1 MPRDAMAEWLAKRN
15 AEKAAQRATPE
26 HGAVRQA
33 QIKVD
38 QILEQAKKTVTELPG
53 VKAGKT
59 AKSSTPVRQEEGRDA
74 MAEWLAARKES
85 KVQQIAEQGMYT
97 VRNAKTLGVAVANT
111 RAEYQ
116 KAHKKAARH
125 VAVNTT
131 APLAMAEAARYQAKF
146 LSGRSV
152 DKVQREY
159 DTTRER
165 AEEYRQKALRLR
177 ETGDAQREASSTAAI
192 GKDREDETRF
202 GSSLTRSA
210 DQWDKLAQEESS
222 KALELARELG
232 YAKVYQ
238 VQELE
243 ENAAMDP
250 QFAQKAQARQDILA
264 LGAEESRA
272 SQSKANVIYGE
283 INGSEYYVTE
293 DPATE
298 KMTET
303 ERRTFTYLYNTKGA
317 AAAEEYYNMLNDTL
331 ELRRGEDIAAG
342 MGGTAKKTLFSLG
355 MGVRRFGRGIEQL
368 FNDEQL
374 PLYGEDYA
382 ENIINASASHGERIL
397 YSAAN
402 SIGNMLPMVA
412 ISAATQGIGG
422 AVGLSA
428 EAAQA
433 AGKAAGVASMFA
445 GAKGNAY
452 TEAMQQGMTKAQAST
467 YSTLVGA
474 SEAGLEYLIGGIS
487 QFSMGSGI
495 GDFVQEAISGLGR
508 GYARVA
514 FRFAGSLIGGSID
527 EIIEEN
533 TQNYLEP
540 LFINYVTGKEAEM
553 PGWDEFIETT
563 LSTLI
568 TTGVMESRNSFVE
581 AKQNIAFTPF
591 EAQLEWVSAA
601 KNVFAEGTDV
611 AEFADVLES
620 RLQAGDPMSY
630 KEFREGIRAL
640 GVDEKTMDRIAKG
653 KLTVDEVLTS
663 AENGDKISLKEWQA
677 EQNSTAQQEQ
687 SQTQRAETVQTEND
701 NIETAM
707 TAAEQ
712 EADRLIAEWNRGENS
727 SYELGQ
733 QAQRVMQQLE
743 EEVREGTA
751 TDPGSYINRQ
761 LQLQE
766 IVRSAPEASTAQ
778 QATQNTTER
787 IDNNGRTEIL
797 NDSEERNAGL
807 GAGEQAG
814 AVAEGAGGPVAGGA
828 GTQTQNGRADLSGG
842 REAVSAREI
851 GVKGGTAEKNIHV
864 VIPAEIDTTQAADAA
879 IVEKMNRIVTEA
891 AAKGQDV
898 TFVSGALTVESGGR
912 TVRVEGVRQTGDN
925 GRTQIFLQVDGRRD
939 MERIYRHEDFHD
951 AVEAQPGLL
960 QRLAD
965 RLMQE
970 YGREEMLR
978 MAIDYAEAYDGIYG
992 EFTEDMTEEQENELA
1007 IRYMEEVFA
1016 DAYAGIRRGQRR
1028 IRSAQKTLEASGEIE
1043 TLRARGQTAQNA
1055 QEEQSGKLSIADGLL
1070 DKLRR
1075 VAENRYRG
1083 ADEIYIGETSDF
1095 LTREIGV
1102 DAAKVTMPASKAYA
1116 AMVTAEQAKVDNRYD
1131 KNINYHGLGAEGML
1145 EILEKSENPVAAFVS
1160 KPGEKGSRLNRLVL
1174 VTDQEINGGN
1184 AVVVEEIEAQGRLK
1198 GKKLKVNK
1206 VITAYERERAAQDV
1220 QDAQIDGRLL
1230 YLDKKRSQSL
1240 NAGRPGSNSPVA
1252 MQSSDFQTNIQNF
1265 LADVKWE
1272 SGEYDKKVSGS
1283 GPVESDIAAA
1293 FRKSLEKKTSFS
1305 VSGDQNGQDGRGKQR
1320 FSLSEPVERAGN
1332 LIAEHNLTQE
1342 KLEKALE
1349 IGAFPSPSIAIVQAE
1364 QGHTNYGD
1372 YSVVFPASTI
1382 DPEADSRNR
1391 VYGADAWTPTSS
1403 NATVEYRVDAD
1414 AKRAFERSIRDLS
1427 GQVADGIFRGDST
1440 LGKAGIEEE
1449 TTKTSR
1455 EIAEQIAQY
1464 PEVKAAYLADK
1475 GENISPVYKDREY
1488 DNIGNAALQR
1498 YTDNVGA
1505 QDLAWIIAQM
1515 DMGDAQSVAQAE
1527 LQRVRQAI
1535 GEEYAERFARI
1546 LDRRPERKA
1555 ERVSEYAE
1563 NKMYSSMRAEDFI
1576 RHAWEMVQDG
1586 GRNSG
1591 EADKMAMQ
1599 DELDRKAPV
1608 QDVAAWAEKRL
1619 QDVIG
1624 EGGIYNNEDRYTSRG
1639 DRRSFDQTHWEL
1651 NAENLVRAMAQA
1663 EERGANIMWYDAG
1676 GLLAAA
1682 TPEYRSI
1689 SEIHADEGRLQT
1701 LEQEAYEGKVM
1712 KLQQSLDNVV
1722 ERILQETKHKAYG
1735 YQDESQLITEALI
1748 KTAQGGDS
1756 LQSIREGMAAEEYD
1770 IDRAT
1775 AMRVQELFQQAKEIP
1790 TSYFEAKPQRVV
1802 SFDEAVALLA
1812 PESAP
1817 ASLMARAEDAGLRV
1831 IRYTD
1836 DADRIRV
1843 ANELPG
1849 VKFSVQ
1855 EEQDAGESQ
1864 KQDTQKDLG
1873 EMNRQVQGAEA
1884 AMRSDALKAQ
1894 ADAELQEYLKKG
1906 KSELAQSISKMS
1918 DAALKKQTERV
1929 KQAMTAESEGLRI
1942 NEAAEAVTEGVQKYA
1957 ESRNQRLGDML
1968 QMIKAE
1974 QNKRA
1979 AEKREA
1985 EKQRRAEARKTPEA
1999 KLQRQI
2005 DKLQKQID
2013 IERAALRQAKQ
2024 GGTLTSEMAEQSE
2037 ERITGLRQEILD
2049 YKNELQEKKTAA
2061 REEKKRQQDQAA
2073 KEAILKEKPR
2083 QATRD
2088 LTNALIESFN
2098 VPEANR
2104 TQATIQI
2111 RELAEQAYQE
2121 GQKGPITNE
2130 LRNKMLDTLIELGTE
2145 REMLDNRESEISQRL
2160 REKWIQVPDEVRT
2173 AFGEEWADIKESA
2186 YDSGIYFTYKDGY
2199 RSIQSWTAEL
2209 QKEFG
2214 QMFDTTRSPQQ
2225 QLRDIVNLASEG
2237 YGKQMTIGDMLRQ
2250 NADDYSW
2257 SMREKVEE
2265 LGKVLDDQLQRFGEK
2280 ANIEVKL
2287 AARSAKS
2294 LQAQQQYFENRLR
2307 SRTEQ
2312 QMESLAREKLL
2323 KSAKQLRRM
2332 ANKSSAEQRAAIQK
2346 VIGNIDLVAR
2356 SITPDGIENLQE
2368 LALSYRQAMEAMGE
2382 NFIRDKDVEDRLA
2395 RLGKKRIAEMDD
2407 MDEVRQLAQ
2416 DITAVA
2422 TQIRNQNQMLATV
2435 RRETVSE
2442 MAENVRKEVKAAKG
2456 SNAGK
2461 ARDFVLMQTDAKRFF
2476 LELGGWKE
2484 DGATA
2489 ELLHGLERGEEKRRL
2504 YEMRAQG
2511 LFNGFLA
2518 DNANKKWFESAT
2530 GKDAQ
2535 WITVDTPRGAS
2546 VIKDGT
2552 ASAISELTMT
2562 PMMRVSLIMHSKNED
2577 NLRHIAEGGMRVPNR
2592 ALYKKGNISEAYARG
2607 DVVTL
2612 TPQAVR
2618 DIVRGATAQEI
2629 QFAAILSK
2637 YFDGQAK
2644 NAINEVSM
2652 VMDGYEKAMVKNYFP
2667 IESDRA
2673 FTVQDNDQV
2682 RNDISLTG
2690 LGFLKQRTGKGANPV
2705 LLQDASQTFQ
2715 RSVESVSKYYGL
2727 ALPIRDLNAIMNS
2740 TYYENAGKVRLSQTD
2755 KLLGRDR
2762 SKEGGG
2768 AIRTQSA
2775 ESVRNV
2781 IAGKWG
2787 KSSINYIEKLVGDL
2801 QRSGKDMDA
2810 FSGFFGWLR
2819 GQYASAVIS
2828 FNPSS
2833 MLKQW
2838 GSYATAMAYLSPG
2851 DLAAGL
2857 LRGMKGK
2864 VSTDTLGQYSSVYWY
2879 RNQGNATQELHDLT
2893 TNEALVTKLPLGYNW
2908 AQAMDSFITR
2918 RLMLACER
2926 NVSRT
2931 TGLTPGTSEEINSGT
2946 DAYWTKVATL
2956 FNKVVLDT
2964 QSNSSI
2970 LERAAVA
2977 RANPNNISR
2986 FMTMFR
2992 ADAFQSFNLLREGQG
3007 KYQSAREAYLQNKT
3021 AENRRA
3027 MIAARKQLARSG
3039 AAVIA
3044 SQFVSASISVM
3055 INALRRRDEL
3065 WDEDGLNW
3073 GEVMKQLG
3081 LGMVEGLAGIS
3092 IAGEELVGLVE
3103 SIAFDETWYG
3113 PDVNALQLLTDTAE
3127 SAISAAKILKN
3138 GKWELAPGAL
3148 KDLALEAS
3156 TVMGLPLKNVEK
3168 YVQVLPRWVA
3178 PELMAEYDNIWDEVD
3193 RNALSKSSVL
3203 DIKADIGVLLDNRTD
3218 DMSDED
3224 KEELTRLYLAGGTGA
3239 LPAAVPNSVKY
3250 NNDSGEE
3257 VTVQLDYSQKQTYK
3271 KEWSKIVSGAIGA
3284 LLKSDLYNEADDK
3297 TKTKMLNN
3305 LYTYANGLS
3314 AEKVVPEKAA
3324 DGWIDDARTISGE
3337 GVKIADYI
3345 QWHTMLSE
3353 MDSDDA
3359 SGTGRTG
3366 LKNARAMELANEKG
3380 WTWAVPSGA
3389 PDELKWMEDDTEQTL
3404 QLTDA
3409 QKKQYRKTWTGIVY
3423 GSVGDLMQ
3431 SDEYQSGSEKERGAL
3446 IQKLTSYASALA
3458 AYEIEPK
3465 KEPDTWILGGQ
3476 QAVKDGVPLD
3486 EYIVFRALYSELDSI
3501 NEDGDEESGLKNK
3514 RTLDLIE
3521 SMGWSDQA
3529 EQSAY
3534 INTVASESKAAEAE
3548 ALQKAGM
3555 TWEQANDVLAVP
3567 GTGVAKKVAVTATN
3581 ASEAA
3586 KAKVL
3591 ASYDKSEKQK
3601 TAKLVMTGLKYG
3613 IPMRRYTDVLQNAD
3627 ADGSGGVSQE
3637 EAGKYIATLGLSVQ
3651 EAAYLWQMVTNG
3663 KEGKKNPFSSYFGS
3677 EFYSAAGAFD

>member
-1 MPRDAMAEWLAKRN
+1 MARIIGKEYLARQKRAEEAKKKGEKRQADIIVERADQQIDN
-15 AEKAAQRATPE
+15 IINKANQTIGQYVPGAALRRLENGTQGGYPQREETRRVIGKEYLARVRAETVEKAKA
-26 HGAVRQA
+26 
-33 QIKVD
+33 
-38 QILEQAKKTVTELPG
+38 
-53 VKAGKT
+53 KAGQINST
-59 AKSSTPVRQEEGRDA
+59 AVKSAYKQVRKDA
-74 MAEWLAARKES
+74 RGKAE
-85 KVQQIAEQGMYT
+85 
-97 VRNAKTLGVAVANT
+97 
-111 RAEYQ
+111 
-116 KAHKKAARH
+116 RH

-131 APLAMAEAARYQAKF
+131 APLDFAEAGRYRAKF

-165 AEEYRQKALRLR
+165 AEEYRQKALHLR
-177 ETGDAQREASSTAAI
+177 ETGDAQREASSTTAT

-202 GSSLTRSA
+202 GSYLTRSA

-238 VQELE
+238 VQKTERDIVSKPDFAEKSKIDPAKLR
-243 ENAAMDP
+243 AA
-250 QFAQKAQARQDILA
+250 K
-264 LGAEESRA
+264 ETESRA
-272 SQSKANVIYGE
+272 AVLYAGFAGSGSQ
-283 INGSEYYVTE
+283 VTK
-293 DPATE
+293 DPAAE
-298 KMTET
+298 LMTDD
-303 ERRTFTYLYNTKGA
+303 ERKTFVYLYNTQGEK
-317 AAAEEYYNMLNDTL
+317 AAEQYYDMLFDTL
-331 ELRRGEDIAAG
+331 ELRRGTEMAAG
-342 MGGTAKKTLFSLG
+342 LDNTFERTMFSLSQ
-355 MGVRRFGRGIEQL
+355 GVRRFGRGIEQL
-368 FNDEQL
+368 FTDEQL

-382 ENIINASASHGERIL
+382 ENIINAGASHGERIL

-487 QFSMGSGI
+487 RFSMGSGI

-568 TTGVMESRNSFVE
+568 TTGVMESRGSFAE
-581 AKQNIAFTPF
+581 AKRNIAFTPF

-640 GVDEKTMDRIAKG
+640 GVDEKTMGRIAKG

-663 AENGDKISLKEWQA
+663 TENGDKISLKEWQA
-677 EQNSTAQQEQ
+677 GQNSTAQQGQ
-687 SQTQRAETVQTEND
+687 SQTQRAETVQAENNNVED
-701 NIETAM
+701 AM

-727 SYELGQ
+727 TYELGQ
-733 QAQRVMQQLE
+733 QAQLVMQQLE

-751 TDPGSYINRQ
+751 TDPGSYMNRQ
-761 LQLQE
+761 IQLQE

-778 QATQNTTER
+778 QAAQNTTEG
-787 IDNNGRTEIL
+787 IDNNGRTEIF
-797 NDSEERNAGL
+797 DDGAQRDAGL
-807 GAGEQAG
+807 GTGEQAG

-828 GTQTQNGRADLSGG
+828 GTQTQNGRADISGG

-864 VIPAEIDTTQAADAA
+864 VIPSEIDTARAEDAA
-879 IVEKMNRIVTEA
+879 LVEKMNRIVVEA

-898 TFVSGALTVESGGR
+898 TFVSGAITVESGDR

-925 GRTQIFLQVDGRRD
+925 GRTQIYLQVDGRRD

-1007 IRYMEEVFA
+1007 VRYMEEAFA

-1028 IRSAQKTLEASGEIE
+1028 IRSAQKTLENSGEIE
-1043 TLRARGQTAQNA
+1043 TLRTRGQTAQNV
-1055 QEEQSGKLSIADGLL
+1055 QEEQNGKLSIADGLL

-1116 AMVTAEQAKVDNRYD
+1116 AMVTEERAKMDDRYN
-1131 KNINYHGLGAEGML
+1131 KNTNYHGLGADGLL

-1160 KPGEKGSRLNRLVL
+1160 KPGEKRSRRNRLVL
-1174 VTDQEINGGN
+1174 VTDKEINGGT
-1184 AVVVEEIEAQGRLK
+1184 AVVVEEIETR
-1198 GKKLKVNK
+1198 GKYKNKLLDVNK
-1206 VITAYERERAAQDV
+1206 VITAYERDKVANDIETAA
-1220 QDAQIDGRLL
+1220 ATGKLL
-1230 YLDKKRSQSL
+1230 FLDKKRSQSL
-1240 NAGRPGSNSPVA
+1240 NAGNQGSNSQGT

-1293 FRKSLEKKTSFS
+1293 FRKALEKKTSFS
-1305 VSGDQNGQDGRGKQR
+1305 VSD
-1320 FSLSEPVERAGN
+1320 
-1332 LIAEHNLTQE
+1332 
-1342 KLEKALE
+1342 
-1349 IGAFPSPSIAIVQAE
+1349 
-1364 QGHTNYGD
+1364 
-1372 YSVVFPASTI
+1372 
-1382 DPEADSRNR
+1382 
-1391 VYGADAWTPTSS
+1391 
-1403 NATVEYRVDAD
+1403 
-1414 AKRAFERSIRDLS
+1414 DL
-1427 GQVADGIFRGDST
+1427 
-1440 LGKAGIEEE
+1440 
-1449 TTKTSR
+1449 
-1455 EIAEQIAQY
+1455 
-1464 PEVKAAYLADK
+1464 
-1475 GENISPVYKDREY
+1475 N
-1488 DNIGNAALQR
+1488 
-1498 YTDNVGA
+1498 
-1505 QDLAWIIAQM
+1505 
-1515 DMGDAQSVAQAE
+1515 
-1527 LQRVRQAI
+1527 
-1535 GEEYAERFARI
+1535 
-1546 LDRRPERKA
+1546 
-1555 ERVSEYAE
+1555 
-1563 NKMYSSMRAEDFI
+1563 
-1576 RHAWEMVQDG
+1576 
-1586 GRNSG
+1586 
-1591 EADKMAMQ
+1591 
-1599 DELDRKAPV
+1599 
-1608 QDVAAWAEKRL
+1608 
-1619 QDVIG
+1619 
-1624 EGGIYNNEDRYTSRG
+1624 
-1639 DRRSFDQTHWEL
+1639 EL
-1651 NAENLVRAMAQA
+1651 NQ
-1663 EERGANIMWYDAG
+1663 
-1676 GLLAAA
+1676 
-1682 TPEYRSI
+1682 
-1689 SEIHADEGRLQT
+1689 
-1701 LEQEAYEGKVM
+1701 
-1712 KLQQSLDNVV
+1712 
-1722 ERILQETKHKAYG
+1722 
-1735 YQDESQLITEALI
+1735 
-1748 KTAQGGDS
+1748 
-1756 LQSIREGMAAEEYD
+1756 
-1770 IDRAT
+1770 
-1775 AMRVQELFQQAKEIP
+1775 
-1790 TSYFEAKPQRVV
+1790 
-1802 SFDEAVALLA
+1802 
-1812 PESAP
+1812 
-1817 ASLMARAEDAGLRV
+1817 
-1831 IRYTD
+1831 
-1836 DADRIRV
+1836 
-1843 ANELPG
+1843 
-1849 VKFSVQ
+1849 
-1855 EEQDAGESQ
+1855 
-1864 KQDTQKDLG
+1864 
-1873 EMNRQVQGAEA
+1873 QVQGAEA
-1884 AMRSDALKAQ
+1884 ATRSDALKAQ
-1894 ADAELQEYLKKG
+1894 AEAELQEYLKKG
-1906 KSELAQSISKMS
+1906 KGELAQSISKMS
-1918 DAALKKQTERV
+1918 DAALKKQAERV
-1929 KQAMTAESEGLRI
+1929 KQGMTAESEGLRV

-1968 QMIKAE
+1968 QMIKSE

-1979 AEKREA
+1979 AAKREA

-1999 KLQRQI
+1999 KLQRKV

-2037 ERITGLRQEILD
+2037 ERITGLRQELLD

-2214 QMFDTTRSPQQ
+2214 QMFDTTRSLQQ

-2237 YGKQMTIGDMLRQ
+2237 YGKQMTIGDMIRQ

-2323 KSAKQLRRM
+2323 KSAKQLSRM
-2332 ANKSSAEQRAAIQK
+2332 ANKSSAEQRTAIQK

-2395 RLGKKRIAEMDD
+2395 RLDKKRIDNMDD

-2422 TQIRNQNQMLATV
+2422 TQIRNRNQMLATV

-2518 DNANKKWFESAT
+2518 DKANKKWVESAT

-2535 WITVDTPRGAS
+2535 WITVDTPRGAA

-2552 ASAISELTMT
+2552 ASAINELTMT

-2652 VMDGYEKAMVKNYFP
+2652 IMDGYERAMVKNYFP

-2727 ALPIRDLNAIMNS
+2727 ALPIRDLNAVMNS

-2755 KLLGRDR
+2755 RLLGRDR

-3007 KYQSAREAYLQNKT
+3007 KYQAARAAYLQNKT

-3073 GEVMKQLG
+3073 GEVAKQLG
-3081 LGMVEGLAGIS
+3081 LGMIEGLAGIS

-3203 DIKADIGVLLDNRTD
+3203 DIKADIGVLLDNRTE

-3239 LPAAVPNSVKY
+3239 LPAAVPNAIKY
-3250 NNDSGEE
+3250 TDDNGEE
-3257 VTVQLDYSQKQTYK
+3257 ATEQLDYSQKQTYK
-3271 KEWSKIVSGAIGA
+3271 KEWSKIVSGAVGA

-3314 AEKVVPEKAA
+3314 AEKVVPEKTA
-3324 DGWIDDARTISGE
+3324 DGWIDDARTLSGE

-3359 SGTGRTG
+3359 SGTSRTG
-3366 LKNARAMELANEKG
+3366 LKNARALELANEKG
-3380 WTWAVPSGA
+3380 WTWAVPSDA

-3431 SDEYQSGSEKERGAL
+3431 SDEYQSGTEKERGAL

-3465 KEPDTWILGGQ
+3465 KVPDTWILGGQ

-3534 INTVASESKAAEAE
+3534 INTVASESKEAEAE

-3567 GTGVAKKVAVTATN
+3567 GTGVVKKAAVTATN
-3581 ASEAA
+3581 ASEAT

-3663 KEGKKNPFSSYFGS
+3663 KEGKKNPFSSYFGA

>member
-1 MPRDAMAEWLAKRN
+1 MARIIGKEYLARQKRAEEAKKKGEKRQADIIVERADQQIDN
-15 AEKAAQRATPE
+15 IINKANQTIGQYVPGAALRRLENGTQGGYPQREETRRVIGKEYLARVRAETVEKAKA
-26 HGAVRQA
+26 
-33 QIKVD
+33 
-38 QILEQAKKTVTELPG
+38 
-53 VKAGKT
+53 KAGQINST
-59 AKSSTPVRQEEGRDA
+59 AVKSAYKQVRKDA
-74 MAEWLAARKES
+74 RGKAE
-85 KVQQIAEQGMYT
+85 
-97 VRNAKTLGVAVANT
+97 
-111 RAEYQ
+111 
-116 KAHKKAARH
+116 RH

-131 APLAMAEAARYQAKF
+131 APLDFAEAGRYRAKF

-165 AEEYRQKALRLR
+165 AEEYRQKALHLR
-177 ETGDAQREASSTAAI
+177 ETGDAQREASSTTAT

-238 VQELE
+238 VQKTE
-243 ENAAMDP
+243 ADIVKKP
-250 QFAQKAQARQDILA
+250 DFAEKSKPVEQNPGETKRPGDYEVDQSLSETYETIMPEIDIVQYRVNHNGQSPA
-264 LGAEESRA
+264 SAGTVHQEDAFMTDDERA
-272 SQSKANVIYGE
+272 
-283 INGSEYYVTE
+283 
-293 DPATE
+293 
-298 KMTET
+298 
-303 ERRTFTYLYNTKGA
+303 TFNYLYNTGRKDDA
-317 AAAEEYYNMLNDTL
+317 LEYYNALSDTL
-331 ELRRGEDIAAG
+331 EMRRGVQ
-342 MGGTAKKTLFSLG
+342 TAKDWDSTAARAVYNLG
-355 MGVRRFGRGIEQL
+355 AGINRWVRGVGQL
-368 FNDEQL
+368 FTDEAL
-374 PLYGEDYA
+374 PATSVDYA
-382 ENIINASASHGERIL
+382 QGIINANASHGERIL

-487 QFSMGSGI
+487 RFSMGSGI

-568 TTGVMESRNSFVE
+568 TTGVMESRGSFAE

-640 GVDEKTMDRIAKG
+640 GVDEKTMGRIAKG

-663 AENGDKISLKEWQA
+663 TENGDKISLKEWQA
-677 EQNSTAQQEQ
+677 GQNSTAQQGQ
-687 SQTQRAETVQTEND
+687 SQTQRAETVQAEN
-701 NIETAM
+701 NNVETAM

-743 EEVREGTA
+743 EEVRAGTA
-751 TDPGSYINRQ
+751 TDPGSYMNRQ
-761 LQLQE
+761 IQLQE

-778 QATQNTTER
+778 QAAQNTTEG
-787 IDNNGRTEIL
+787 IDNNGRTEIF
-797 NDSEERNAGL
+797 DDGAQRDAGL
-807 GAGEQAG
+807 GTGEQAG

-864 VIPAEIDTTQAADAA
+864 VIPSEIDTARAEDAA
-879 IVEKMNRIVTEA
+879 LVEKMNRIVVEA
-891 AAKGQDV
+891 AEKGQDV
-898 TFVSGALTVESGGR
+898 TFVSGALTVESGNR

-1007 IRYMEEVFA
+1007 VRYMEEVFA

-1028 IRSAQKTLEASGEIE
+1028 IRSAQKTLENSGEIE

-1055 QEEQSGKLSIADGLL
+1055 QEERSGKLSIADGLL
-1070 DKLRR
+1070 DELQR

-1116 AMVTAEQAKVDNRYD
+1116 AMVTEEQAKVDNRYD

-1184 AVVVEEIEAQGRLK
+1184 AVVVEEIESQGRLK
-1198 GKKLKVNK
+1198 GKNLKVNK
-1206 VITAYERERAAQDV
+1206 VITAYERERVAQDV

-1252 MQSSDFQTNIQNF
+1252 MRSSDFQTNIQNF
-1265 LADVKWE
+1265 LEDVKWE
-1272 SGEYDKKVSGS
+1272 SGAYDKKVSES
-1283 GPVESDIAAA
+1283 GPAESDIAAA
-1293 FRKSLEKKTSFS
+1293 FRKALEKKTSFS
-1305 VSGDQNGQDGRGKQR
+1305 VSD
-1320 FSLSEPVERAGN
+1320 
-1332 LIAEHNLTQE
+1332 
-1342 KLEKALE
+1342 
-1349 IGAFPSPSIAIVQAE
+1349 
-1364 QGHTNYGD
+1364 
-1372 YSVVFPASTI
+1372 
-1382 DPEADSRNR
+1382 
-1391 VYGADAWTPTSS
+1391 
-1403 NATVEYRVDAD
+1403 
-1414 AKRAFERSIRDLS
+1414 DL
-1427 GQVADGIFRGDST
+1427 
-1440 LGKAGIEEE
+1440 
-1449 TTKTSR
+1449 
-1455 EIAEQIAQY
+1455 
-1464 PEVKAAYLADK
+1464 
-1475 GENISPVYKDREY
+1475 N
-1488 DNIGNAALQR
+1488 
-1498 YTDNVGA
+1498 
-1505 QDLAWIIAQM
+1505 
-1515 DMGDAQSVAQAE
+1515 
-1527 LQRVRQAI
+1527 
-1535 GEEYAERFARI
+1535 
-1546 LDRRPERKA
+1546 
-1555 ERVSEYAE
+1555 
-1563 NKMYSSMRAEDFI
+1563 
-1576 RHAWEMVQDG
+1576 
-1586 GRNSG
+1586 
-1591 EADKMAMQ
+1591 
-1599 DELDRKAPV
+1599 
-1608 QDVAAWAEKRL
+1608 
-1619 QDVIG
+1619 
-1624 EGGIYNNEDRYTSRG
+1624 
-1639 DRRSFDQTHWEL
+1639 EL
-1651 NAENLVRAMAQA
+1651 NM
-1663 EERGANIMWYDAG
+1663 
-1676 GLLAAA
+1676 
-1682 TPEYRSI
+1682 
-1689 SEIHADEGRLQT
+1689 
-1701 LEQEAYEGKVM
+1701 
-1712 KLQQSLDNVV
+1712 
-1722 ERILQETKHKAYG
+1722 
-1735 YQDESQLITEALI
+1735 
-1748 KTAQGGDS
+1748 
-1756 LQSIREGMAAEEYD
+1756 
-1770 IDRAT
+1770 
-1775 AMRVQELFQQAKEIP
+1775 
-1790 TSYFEAKPQRVV
+1790 
-1802 SFDEAVALLA
+1802 
-1812 PESAP
+1812 
-1817 ASLMARAEDAGLRV
+1817 
-1831 IRYTD
+1831 
-1836 DADRIRV
+1836 
-1843 ANELPG
+1843 
-1849 VKFSVQ
+1849 
-1855 EEQDAGESQ
+1855 
-1864 KQDTQKDLG
+1864 
-1873 EMNRQVQGAEA
+1873 QVQRAEA
-1884 AMRSDALKAQ
+1884 ATRSDALKEQ
-1894 ADAELQEYLKKG
+1894 AEAELQEYLKKG

-1918 DAALKKQTERV
+1918 DATLKKQTERV
-1929 KQAMTAESEGLRI
+1929 KQAMTAESEGLRV

-1968 QMIKAE
+1968 QMIKSE

-1979 AEKREA
+1979 AAKREA

-1999 KLQRQI
+1999 KLQRKV

-2214 QMFDTTRSPQQ
+2214 QMFDTTRSLQQ

-2237 YGKQMTIGDMLRQ
+2237 YGKQMTIGDMIRQ

-2323 KSAKQLRRM
+2323 KSAKQLSRM

-2395 RLGKKRIAEMDD
+2395 RLDKKRIDNLDD

-2416 DITAVA
+2416 DITTVA

-2518 DNANKKWFESAT
+2518 DKANKKWVESAT

-2535 WITVDTPRGAS
+2535 WITVDTPRGAA

-2552 ASAISELTMT
+2552 ASAINELTMT

-2652 VMDGYEKAMVKNYFP
+2652 IMDGYEKAMVKNYFP

-2727 ALPIRDLNAIMNS
+2727 ALPIRDLNAVMNS

-2755 KLLGRDR
+2755 RLLGRDR

-2893 TNEALVTKLPLGYNW
+2893 TNEALMTKLPLGYNW

-2926 NVSRT
+2926 NVNRT

-3007 KYQSAREAYLQNKT
+3007 KYQAARAAYLQNKT

-3073 GEVMKQLG
+3073 GEVAKQLG
-3081 LGMVEGLAGIS
+3081 LGMIEGLAGIS

-3203 DIKADIGVLLDNRTD
+3203 DIKADIGVLLDNRTE

-3239 LPAAVPNSVKY
+3239 LPAAVPNAIKY
-3250 NNDSGEE
+3250 TDDNGEE
-3257 VTVQLDYSQKQTYK
+3257 VTEQLDYSQKQTYK
-3271 KEWSKIVSGAIGA
+3271 KEWSKIVSGAIGS

-3314 AEKVVPEKAA
+3314 AEKVVPEKTA
-3324 DGWIDDARTISGE
+3324 DGWIDDARTLSGE

-3359 SGTGRTG
+3359 SGTSRTG
-3366 LKNARAMELANEKG
+3366 LKNARALELANEKG
-3380 WTWAVPSGA
+3380 WTWAVPSDA

-3431 SDEYQSGSEKERGAL
+3431 SDEYQRATEKERGAL
-3446 IQKLTSYASALA
+3446 IQKLTAYASALA

-3465 KEPDTWILGGQ
+3465 KVPDTWISGGQ

-3486 EYIVFRALYSELDSI
+3486 EYIIFRTLYSELDSI

-3521 SMGWSDQA
+3521 SMGWSDKA

-3567 GTGVAKKVAVTATN
+3567 GSGVAKKAAVTATN
-3581 ASEAA
+3581 ASEAT
-3586 KAKVL
+3586 KAKIL

-3627 ADGSGGVSQE
+3627 EDGSGGVSQE

-3663 KEGKKNPFSSYFGS
+3663 KEGKKNPFSSYFGA

>member
-1 MPRDAMAEWLAKRN
+1 MARIIGKEYLARQKRAEEAKKKGEKRQADIIVERADQQIDN
-15 AEKAAQRATPE
+15 IINKANQTIGQYVPGAALRRLENGTQGGYPQREETRRVIGKEYLARVRAETVEKAKA
-26 HGAVRQA
+26 
-33 QIKVD
+33 
-38 QILEQAKKTVTELPG
+38 
-53 VKAGKT
+53 KAGQINST
-59 AKSSTPVRQEEGRDA
+59 AVKSAYKQVRKDA
-74 MAEWLAARKES
+74 RGKAE
-85 KVQQIAEQGMYT
+85 
-97 VRNAKTLGVAVANT
+97 
-111 RAEYQ
+111 
-116 KAHKKAARH
+116 RH

-131 APLAMAEAARYQAKF
+131 APLDFAEAGRYRAKF

-165 AEEYRQKALRLR
+165 AEEYRQKALHLR
-177 ETGDAQREASSTAAI
+177 ETGDAQREASSTTAT

-238 VQELE
+238 VQKTE
-243 ENAAMDP
+243 ADIVKKP
-250 QFAQKAQARQDILA
+250 DFAQKSEADPKVLE
-264 LGAEESRA
+264 LGNEENRPQMSRA
-272 SQSKANVIYGE
+272 TAIYGG
-283 INGSEYYVTE
+283 INHSPYFETRGSETF
-293 DPATE
+293 
-298 KMTET
+298 MTDE
-303 ERRTFTYLYNTKGA
+303 EVKIFTYLYNTQGEK
-317 AAAEEYYNMLNDTL
+317 AAEQYYDMLSDTL
-331 ELRRGEDIAAG
+331 ELRRGTEKAAG
-342 MGGTAKKTLFSLG
+342 LDNTFERTMFSLSQ
-355 MGVRRFGRGIEQL
+355 GVRRFGRGIEQL
-368 FNDEQL
+368 FTDEQL

-382 ENIINASASHGERIL
+382 ENIINANASHGERIL

-487 QFSMGSGI
+487 RFSMGSGI

-568 TTGVMESRNSFVE
+568 TTGVMESRGSFAE
-581 AKQNIAFTPF
+581 AKRNIAFTPF

-663 AENGDKISLKEWQA
+663 TENGDKISLKEWQA
-677 EQNSTAQQEQ
+677 GQNSTAQQVQ
-687 SQTQRAETVQTEND
+687 SQTQRAETVQAKNNNVED
-701 NIETAM
+701 AM

-727 SYELGQ
+727 TYELGQ
-733 QAQRVMQQLE
+733 QAQLVMQQLE

-751 TDPGSYINRQ
+751 TDPGSYMNRQ
-761 LQLQE
+761 IQLQE

-778 QATQNTTER
+778 QAAQNTTEG
-787 IDNNGRTEIL
+787 IDNNGRTEIF
-797 NDSEERNAGL
+797 DDGAQRDAGL
-807 GAGEQAG
+807 GTGEQAG
-814 AVAEGAGGPVAGGA
+814 AVAEGAGGPVTGGA

-864 VIPAEIDTTQAADAA
+864 VIPSEIDTARAEDAA
-879 IVEKMNRIVTEA
+879 LVEKMNRIVVEA

-898 TFVSGALTVESGGR
+898 TFVSGALTVESGNR

-925 GRTQIFLQVDGRRD
+925 GRTQIYLQVDGRRD

-1007 IRYMEEVFA
+1007 VRYMEEVFA

-1028 IRSAQKTLEASGEIE
+1028 IRSAQKTLENSGEIE
-1043 TLRARGQTAQNA
+1043 TLRTRGQTAQNV
-1055 QEEQSGKLSIADGLL
+1055 QEEQNGKLSIADGLL

-1116 AMVTAEQAKVDNRYD
+1116 AMVTEERAKMDDRYN
-1131 KNINYHGLGAEGML
+1131 KNTNYHGLGADGLL

-1160 KPGEKGSRLNRLVL
+1160 KPGEKGSRRNRLVL
-1174 VTDQEINGGN
+1174 VTDKEINGGT
-1184 AVVVEEIEAQGRLK
+1184 AVVVEEIETR
-1198 GKKLKVNK
+1198 GKYKNKLLDVNK
-1206 VITAYERERAAQDV
+1206 VITAYERDKVANDIETAA
-1220 QDAQIDGRLL
+1220 ATGKLL
-1230 YLDKKRSQSL
+1230 FLDKKRSQSL
-1240 NAGRPGSNSPVA
+1240 NAGNQGSNSQGT

-1293 FRKSLEKKTSFS
+1293 FRKALEKKASFS
-1305 VSGDQNGQDGRGKQR
+1305 VSD
-1320 FSLSEPVERAGN
+1320 
-1332 LIAEHNLTQE
+1332 
-1342 KLEKALE
+1342 
-1349 IGAFPSPSIAIVQAE
+1349 
-1364 QGHTNYGD
+1364 
-1372 YSVVFPASTI
+1372 
-1382 DPEADSRNR
+1382 
-1391 VYGADAWTPTSS
+1391 
-1403 NATVEYRVDAD
+1403 
-1414 AKRAFERSIRDLS
+1414 DL
-1427 GQVADGIFRGDST
+1427 
-1440 LGKAGIEEE
+1440 
-1449 TTKTSR
+1449 
-1455 EIAEQIAQY
+1455 
-1464 PEVKAAYLADK
+1464 
-1475 GENISPVYKDREY
+1475 N
-1488 DNIGNAALQR
+1488 
-1498 YTDNVGA
+1498 
-1505 QDLAWIIAQM
+1505 
-1515 DMGDAQSVAQAE
+1515 
-1527 LQRVRQAI
+1527 
-1535 GEEYAERFARI
+1535 
-1546 LDRRPERKA
+1546 
-1555 ERVSEYAE
+1555 
-1563 NKMYSSMRAEDFI
+1563 
-1576 RHAWEMVQDG
+1576 
-1586 GRNSG
+1586 
-1591 EADKMAMQ
+1591 
-1599 DELDRKAPV
+1599 
-1608 QDVAAWAEKRL
+1608 
-1619 QDVIG
+1619 
-1624 EGGIYNNEDRYTSRG
+1624 
-1639 DRRSFDQTHWEL
+1639 EL
-1651 NAENLVRAMAQA
+1651 N
-1663 EERGANIMWYDAG
+1663 
-1676 GLLAAA
+1676 
-1682 TPEYRSI
+1682 
-1689 SEIHADEGRLQT
+1689 
-1701 LEQEAYEGKVM
+1701 K
-1712 KLQQSLDNVV
+1712 
-1722 ERILQETKHKAYG
+1722 
-1735 YQDESQLITEALI
+1735 
-1748 KTAQGGDS
+1748 
-1756 LQSIREGMAAEEYD
+1756 
-1770 IDRAT
+1770 
-1775 AMRVQELFQQAKEIP
+1775 
-1790 TSYFEAKPQRVV
+1790 
-1802 SFDEAVALLA
+1802 
-1812 PESAP
+1812 
-1817 ASLMARAEDAGLRV
+1817 
-1831 IRYTD
+1831 
-1836 DADRIRV
+1836 
-1843 ANELPG
+1843 
-1849 VKFSVQ
+1849 
-1855 EEQDAGESQ
+1855 
-1864 KQDTQKDLG
+1864 
-1873 EMNRQVQGAEA
+1873 QVQGAEA
-1884 AMRSDALKAQ
+1884 ATRSDALKAQ
-1894 ADAELQEYLKKG
+1894 AEAELQEYLKKG
-1906 KSELAQSISKMS
+1906 KGELAQSISKMS
-1918 DAALKKQTERV
+1918 DAALKKQAERV
-1929 KQAMTAESEGLRI
+1929 KQGMTAESEGLRV

-1968 QMIKAE
+1968 QMIKSE

-1979 AEKREA
+1979 AAKREA

-1999 KLQRQI
+1999 KLQRKV

-2037 ERITGLRQEILD
+2037 ERITGLRQELLD

-2214 QMFDTTRSPQQ
+2214 QMFDTTRSLKQ

-2237 YGKQMTIGDMLRQ
+2237 YGKQMTIGDMIRQ

-2323 KSAKQLRRM
+2323 KSAKQLSRM
-2332 ANKSSAEQRAAIQK
+2332 ANKSSAEQRTAIQK

-2395 RLGKKRIAEMDD
+2395 RLDKKRIDNMDD

-2422 TQIRNQNQMLATV
+2422 TQIRNRNQMLATV

-2518 DNANKKWFESAT
+2518 DKANKKWVESAT

-2535 WITVDTPRGAS
+2535 WITVDTPRGAA

-2552 ASAISELTMT
+2552 ASAINELTMT

-2652 VMDGYEKAMVKNYFP
+2652 IMDGYERAMVKNYFP

-2727 ALPIRDLNAIMNS
+2727 ALPIRDLNAVMNS

-2755 KLLGRDR
+2755 RLLGRDR

-3007 KYQSAREAYLQNKT
+3007 KYQAARAAYLQNKT

-3065 WDEDGLNW
+3065 WDEDGPNW

-3127 SAISAAKILKN
+3127 SAISTAKILKN

-3203 DIKADIGVLLDNRTD
+3203 DIKADIGVLLDNRTE

-3239 LPAAVPNSVKY
+3239 LPAAVPNAIKY
-3250 NNDSGEE
+3250 TDDNGEE
-3257 VTVQLDYSQKQTYK
+3257 ATEQLDYSQKQTYK
-3271 KEWSKIVSGAIGA
+3271 KEWSKIVSGAVGA

-3314 AEKVVPEKAA
+3314 AEKVVPEKTA
-3324 DGWIDDARTISGE
+3324 DGWIDDARTLSGE

-3359 SGTGRTG
+3359 SGTSRTG
-3366 LKNARAMELANEKG
+3366 LKNARALELANEKG
-3380 WTWAVPSGA
+3380 WTWAVPSDA

-3431 SDEYQSGSEKERGAL
+3431 SDEYQSGTEKERGAL

-3465 KEPDTWILGGQ
+3465 KVPDTWILGGQ

-3534 INTVASESKAAEAE
+3534 INTVASESKEAEAE

-3567 GTGVAKKVAVTATN
+3567 GTGVVKKAAVTATN
-3581 ASEAA
+3581 ASEAT

-3663 KEGKKNPFSSYFGS
+3663 KEGKKNPFSSYFGA

>member
-1 MPRDAMAEWLAKRN
+1 MARIIGKEYLARQKRAEEAKKKGEKRQADIIVERADQQIDN
-15 AEKAAQRATPE
+15 IINKANQTIGQYVPGAALRRLENGTQGGYPQREETRRVIGKEYLARVRAETVEKAKA
-26 HGAVRQA
+26 
-33 QIKVD
+33 
-38 QILEQAKKTVTELPG
+38 
-53 VKAGKT
+53 KAGQINST
-59 AKSSTPVRQEEGRDA
+59 AVKSAYKQVRKDA
-74 MAEWLAARKES
+74 RGKAE
-85 KVQQIAEQGMYT
+85 
-97 VRNAKTLGVAVANT
+97 
-111 RAEYQ
+111 
-116 KAHKKAARH
+116 RH

-131 APLAMAEAARYQAKF
+131 APLDFAEAGRYRAKF

-165 AEEYRQKALRLR
+165 AEEYRQKALHLR
-177 ETGDAQREASSTAAI
+177 ETGDAQREASSTTAT

-238 VQELE
+238 VQKTE
-243 ENAAMDP
+243 ADIVKKP
-250 QFAQKAQARQDILA
+250 DFAQKSEADPKVLE
-264 LGAEESRA
+264 LGNEENRPQMSRA
-272 SQSKANVIYGE
+272 TAIYGG
-283 INGSEYYVTE
+283 INHSPYFETRGSETF
-293 DPATE
+293 
-298 KMTET
+298 MTDE
-303 ERRTFTYLYNTKGA
+303 EVKIFTYLYNTQGEK
-317 AAAEEYYNMLNDTL
+317 AAEQYYDMLSDTL
-331 ELRRGEDIAAG
+331 ELRRGTEKAAG
-342 MGGTAKKTLFSLG
+342 LDNTFERTMFSLSQ
-355 MGVRRFGRGIEQL
+355 GVRRFGRGIEQL
-368 FNDEQL
+368 FTDEQL

-382 ENIINASASHGERIL
+382 ENIINANASHGERIL

-487 QFSMGSGI
+487 RFSMGSGI

-568 TTGVMESRNSFVE
+568 TTGVMESRGSFAE
-581 AKQNIAFTPF
+581 AKRNIAFTPF

-663 AENGDKISLKEWQA
+663 TENGDKISLKEWQA
-677 EQNSTAQQEQ
+677 GQNSTAQQVQ
-687 SQTQRAETVQTEND
+687 SQTQRAETVQAENNNVED
-701 NIETAM
+701 AM

-727 SYELGQ
+727 TYELGQ
-733 QAQRVMQQLE
+733 QAQLVMQQLE

-751 TDPGSYINRQ
+751 TDPGSYMNRQ
-761 LQLQE
+761 IQLQE

-778 QATQNTTER
+778 QAAQNTTEG
-787 IDNNGRTEIL
+787 IDNNGRTEIF
-797 NDSEERNAGL
+797 DDGAQRDAGL
-807 GAGEQAG
+807 GTGEQAG
-814 AVAEGAGGPVAGGA
+814 AVAEGAGGPVTGGA

-864 VIPAEIDTTQAADAA
+864 VIPSEIDTARAEDAA
-879 IVEKMNRIVTEA
+879 LVEKMNRIVVEA

-898 TFVSGALTVESGGR
+898 TFVSGALTVESGNR

-925 GRTQIFLQVDGRRD
+925 GRTQIYLQVDGRRD

-992 EFTEDMTEEQENELA
+992 EYTEDMTEEQENELA
-1007 IRYMEEVFA
+1007 VRYMEEVFA

-1028 IRSAQKTLEASGEIE
+1028 IRSAQKTLENSGEIE
-1043 TLRARGQTAQNA
+1043 TLRTRGQTAQNV
-1055 QEEQSGKLSIADGLL
+1055 QEEQNGKLSIADGLL

-1116 AMVTAEQAKVDNRYD
+1116 AMVTEERAKMDDRYN
-1131 KNINYHGLGAEGML
+1131 KNTNYHGLGADGLL

-1160 KPGEKGSRLNRLVL
+1160 KPGEKGSRRNRLVL
-1174 VTDQEINGGN
+1174 VTDKEINGGT
-1184 AVVVEEIEAQGRLK
+1184 AVVVEEIETR
-1198 GKKLKVNK
+1198 GKYKNKLLDVNK
-1206 VITAYERERAAQDV
+1206 VITAYERDKVANDIETAA
-1220 QDAQIDGRLL
+1220 ATGKLL
-1230 YLDKKRSQSL
+1230 FLDKKRSQSL
-1240 NAGRPGSNSPVA
+1240 NAGNQGSNSQGT

-1293 FRKSLEKKTSFS
+1293 FRKALEKKASFS
-1305 VSGDQNGQDGRGKQR
+1305 VSD
-1320 FSLSEPVERAGN
+1320 
-1332 LIAEHNLTQE
+1332 
-1342 KLEKALE
+1342 
-1349 IGAFPSPSIAIVQAE
+1349 
-1364 QGHTNYGD
+1364 
-1372 YSVVFPASTI
+1372 
-1382 DPEADSRNR
+1382 
-1391 VYGADAWTPTSS
+1391 
-1403 NATVEYRVDAD
+1403 
-1414 AKRAFERSIRDLS
+1414 DL
-1427 GQVADGIFRGDST
+1427 
-1440 LGKAGIEEE
+1440 
-1449 TTKTSR
+1449 
-1455 EIAEQIAQY
+1455 
-1464 PEVKAAYLADK
+1464 
-1475 GENISPVYKDREY
+1475 N
-1488 DNIGNAALQR
+1488 
-1498 YTDNVGA
+1498 
-1505 QDLAWIIAQM
+1505 
-1515 DMGDAQSVAQAE
+1515 
-1527 LQRVRQAI
+1527 
-1535 GEEYAERFARI
+1535 
-1546 LDRRPERKA
+1546 
-1555 ERVSEYAE
+1555 
-1563 NKMYSSMRAEDFI
+1563 
-1576 RHAWEMVQDG
+1576 
-1586 GRNSG
+1586 
-1591 EADKMAMQ
+1591 
-1599 DELDRKAPV
+1599 
-1608 QDVAAWAEKRL
+1608 
-1619 QDVIG
+1619 
-1624 EGGIYNNEDRYTSRG
+1624 
-1639 DRRSFDQTHWEL
+1639 EL
-1651 NAENLVRAMAQA
+1651 N
-1663 EERGANIMWYDAG
+1663 
-1676 GLLAAA
+1676 
-1682 TPEYRSI
+1682 
-1689 SEIHADEGRLQT
+1689 
-1701 LEQEAYEGKVM
+1701 K
-1712 KLQQSLDNVV
+1712 
-1722 ERILQETKHKAYG
+1722 
-1735 YQDESQLITEALI
+1735 
-1748 KTAQGGDS
+1748 
-1756 LQSIREGMAAEEYD
+1756 
-1770 IDRAT
+1770 
-1775 AMRVQELFQQAKEIP
+1775 
-1790 TSYFEAKPQRVV
+1790 
-1802 SFDEAVALLA
+1802 
-1812 PESAP
+1812 
-1817 ASLMARAEDAGLRV
+1817 
-1831 IRYTD
+1831 
-1836 DADRIRV
+1836 
-1843 ANELPG
+1843 
-1849 VKFSVQ
+1849 
-1855 EEQDAGESQ
+1855 
-1864 KQDTQKDLG
+1864 
-1873 EMNRQVQGAEA
+1873 QVQGAEA
-1884 AMRSDALKAQ
+1884 ATRSDALKAQ
-1894 ADAELQEYLKKG
+1894 AEAELQEYLKKG
-1906 KSELAQSISKMS
+1906 KGELAQSISKMS

-1929 KQAMTAESEGLRI
+1929 KQGMTAESEGLRV

-1968 QMIKAE
+1968 QMIKSE

-1979 AEKREA
+1979 AAKREA

-1999 KLQRQI
+1999 KLQRKV

-2037 ERITGLRQEILD
+2037 ERITGLRQELLD

-2214 QMFDTTRSPQQ
+2214 QMFDTTRSLQQ

-2237 YGKQMTIGDMLRQ
+2237 YGKQMTIGDMIRQ

-2323 KSAKQLRRM
+2323 KSAKQLSRM
-2332 ANKSSAEQRAAIQK
+2332 ANKSSAEQRTAIQK

-2395 RLGKKRIAEMDD
+2395 RLDKKRIDNMDD

-2422 TQIRNQNQMLATV
+2422 TQIRNRNQMLATV

-2518 DNANKKWFESAT
+2518 DKANKKWVESAT

-2535 WITVDTPRGAS
+2535 WITVDTPRGAA

-2552 ASAISELTMT
+2552 ASAINELTMT

-2644 NAINEVSM
+2644 NAINEISM
-2652 VMDGYEKAMVKNYFP
+2652 IMDGYEKAMVKNYFP

-2727 ALPIRDLNAIMNS
+2727 ALPIRDLNAVMNS

-2755 KLLGRDR
+2755 RLLGRDR

-3007 KYQSAREAYLQNKT
+3007 KYQAARAAYMQNKT

-3073 GEVMKQLG
+3073 GEVAKQLG
-3081 LGMVEGLAGIS
+3081 LGMIEGLAGIS
-3092 IAGEELVGLVE
+3092 IAGEEMVGLVE

-3178 PELMAEYDNIWDEVD
+3178 PELMAGYDNIWDEVD

-3203 DIKADIGVLLDNRTD
+3203 DIKADIGVLLDNRTE

-3239 LPAAVPNSVKY
+3239 LPAAVPNAIKY
-3250 NNDSGEE
+3250 TDDNGEE
-3257 VTVQLDYSQKQTYK
+3257 VTEQLDYSQKQTYK

-3314 AEKVVPEKAA
+3314 AEKVVPEKTA
-3324 DGWIDDARTISGE
+3324 DGWIDDARTLSEE

-3359 SGTGRTG
+3359 SGTSRTG
-3366 LKNARAMELANEKG
+3366 LKNARALELANEKG
-3380 WTWAVPSGA
+3380 WTWAVPSDA

-3409 QKKQYRKTWTGIVY
+3409 QKKQYQKTWTGIVY

-3431 SDEYQSGSEKERGAL
+3431 SDEYQSGTEKERGAL

-3465 KEPDTWILGGQ
+3465 KVPDTWILGGQ

-3534 INTVASESKAAEAE
+3534 INTVASESKEAEAE

-3567 GTGVAKKVAVTATN
+3567 GTGVVKKAAVTATN
-3581 ASEAA
+3581 ASEAT

-3663 KEGKKNPFSSYFGS
+3663 KEGKKNPFSSYFGA

>member
-1 MPRDAMAEWLAKRN
+1 MARIIGKEYLARQKRAEEAKKKGEKRQADIIVERADQQIDN
-15 AEKAAQRATPE
+15 IINKANETIGQYVPGAALRRLENGTQGGYPQREETRRVIGKEYLARVRAETVEKAKA
-26 HGAVRQA
+26 
-33 QIKVD
+33 
-38 QILEQAKKTVTELPG
+38 
-53 VKAGKT
+53 KAGQINST
-59 AKSSTPVRQEEGRDA
+59 AVKSAYKQVRKDA
-74 MAEWLAARKES
+74 RGKAE
-85 KVQQIAEQGMYT
+85 
-97 VRNAKTLGVAVANT
+97 
-111 RAEYQ
+111 
-116 KAHKKAARH
+116 RH

-131 APLAMAEAARYQAKF
+131 APLDFAEAGRYQAKF

-165 AEEYRQKALRLR
+165 AEEYRQKALHLR
-177 ETGDAQREASSTAAI
+177 ETGDAQQEASSTAAT
-192 GKDREDETRF
+192 GKDREDATRF

-238 VQELE
+238 VQKTES
-243 ENAAMDP
+243 DIVSKP
-250 QFAQKAQARQDILA
+250 DFAQKSEADPKVLE
-264 LGAEESRA
+264 LGNEENRPQMSRA
-272 SQSKANVIYGE
+272 TAIYGG
-283 INGSEYYVTE
+283 INHSPYFETRGSETF
-293 DPATE
+293 
-298 KMTET
+298 MTDKEVKI
-303 ERRTFTYLYNTKGA
+303 FTYLYNTQGEK
-317 AAAEEYYNMLNDTL
+317 AAEQYYDMLSDTL
-331 ELRRGEDIAAG
+331 ELRRGTEKAAG
-342 MGGTAKKTLFSLG
+342 LDNTFERTMFSLSQ
-355 MGVRRFGRGIEQL
+355 GVRRFGRGIEQL
-368 FNDEQL
+368 FTDEQL

-382 ENIINASASHGERIL
+382 ENIINANASHGERIL

-487 QFSMGSGI
+487 RFSMGSGI

-568 TTGVMESRNSFVE
+568 TTGVMESHGSFVE
-581 AKQNIAFTPF
+581 AKRNIAFTPF

-640 GVDEKTMDRIAKG
+640 GVDEKTMGRIAKG

-663 AENGDKISLKEWQA
+663 TENGDKISLKEWQA
-677 EQNSTAQQEQ
+677 GQNSTAQQGQ
-687 SQTQRAETVQTEND
+687 SQTQRAETEQAEN
-701 NIETAM
+701 NNVEEAM

-733 QAQRVMQQLE
+733 KAQRVMQQLE

-751 TDPGSYINRQ
+751 TDPGSYMNRQ
-761 LQLQE
+761 IQLQE

-778 QATQNTTER
+778 QAAQNTTEG
-787 IDNNGRTEIL
+787 IDNNGRTEIF
-797 NDSEERNAGL
+797 DDGAQRDAGL
-807 GAGEQAG
+807 GTGEQAG

-879 IVEKMNRIVTEA
+879 LAEKMNRIVVEA

-898 TFVSGALTVESGGR
+898 TFVSGALTVESGNR

-925 GRTQIFLQVDGRRD
+925 GRTQIYLQIDGRRD

-951 AVEAQPGLL
+951 AVEEQPGLL

-1007 IRYMEEVFA
+1007 VRYMEEVFA

-1028 IRSAQKTLEASGEIE
+1028 IRSAQKTLENSGEIE
-1043 TLRARGQTAQNA
+1043 TLRTRGQTAQNV
-1055 QEEQSGKLSIADGLL
+1055 QEEQNGKLSIADGLL

-1116 AMVTAEQAKVDNRYD
+1116 AMVTEERAKMDDRYN
-1131 KNINYHGLGAEGML
+1131 KNTNYHGLGADGLL

-1160 KPGEKGSRLNRLVL
+1160 KPGEKGSRRNRLVL
-1174 VTDQEINGGN
+1174 VTDKEINGGT
-1184 AVVVEEIEAQGRLK
+1184 AVVVEEIETR
-1198 GKKLKVNK
+1198 GKYKNKLLDVNK
-1206 VITAYERERAAQDV
+1206 VITAYERDKVANDIETAA
-1220 QDAQIDGRLL
+1220 ATGKLL
-1230 YLDKKRSQSL
+1230 FLDKKRSQSL
-1240 NAGRPGSNSPVA
+1240 NAGNQGSNSQGT

-1272 SGEYDKKVSGS
+1272 SGAYDKKVSES
-1283 GPVESDIAAA
+1283 GPAESDIAAA
-1293 FRKSLEKKTSFS
+1293 FRKAMEKKASFS
-1305 VSGDQNGQDGRGKQR
+1305 VSD
-1320 FSLSEPVERAGN
+1320 
-1332 LIAEHNLTQE
+1332 
-1342 KLEKALE
+1342 
-1349 IGAFPSPSIAIVQAE
+1349 
-1364 QGHTNYGD
+1364 
-1372 YSVVFPASTI
+1372 
-1382 DPEADSRNR
+1382 
-1391 VYGADAWTPTSS
+1391 
-1403 NATVEYRVDAD
+1403 
-1414 AKRAFERSIRDLS
+1414 DL
-1427 GQVADGIFRGDST
+1427 
-1440 LGKAGIEEE
+1440 
-1449 TTKTSR
+1449 
-1455 EIAEQIAQY
+1455 
-1464 PEVKAAYLADK
+1464 
-1475 GENISPVYKDREY
+1475 N
-1488 DNIGNAALQR
+1488 
-1498 YTDNVGA
+1498 
-1505 QDLAWIIAQM
+1505 DLNM
-1515 DMGDAQSVAQAE
+1515 
-1527 LQRVRQAI
+1527 
-1535 GEEYAERFARI
+1535 
-1546 LDRRPERKA
+1546 
-1555 ERVSEYAE
+1555 
-1563 NKMYSSMRAEDFI
+1563 
-1576 RHAWEMVQDG
+1576 
-1586 GRNSG
+1586 
-1591 EADKMAMQ
+1591 
-1599 DELDRKAPV
+1599 
-1608 QDVAAWAEKRL
+1608 
-1619 QDVIG
+1619 
-1624 EGGIYNNEDRYTSRG
+1624 
-1639 DRRSFDQTHWEL
+1639 
-1651 NAENLVRAMAQA
+1651 
-1663 EERGANIMWYDAG
+1663 
-1676 GLLAAA
+1676 
-1682 TPEYRSI
+1682 
-1689 SEIHADEGRLQT
+1689 
-1701 LEQEAYEGKVM
+1701 
-1712 KLQQSLDNVV
+1712 
-1722 ERILQETKHKAYG
+1722 
-1735 YQDESQLITEALI
+1735 
-1748 KTAQGGDS
+1748 
-1756 LQSIREGMAAEEYD
+1756 
-1770 IDRAT
+1770 
-1775 AMRVQELFQQAKEIP
+1775 
-1790 TSYFEAKPQRVV
+1790 
-1802 SFDEAVALLA
+1802 
-1812 PESAP
+1812 
-1817 ASLMARAEDAGLRV
+1817 
-1831 IRYTD
+1831 
-1836 DADRIRV
+1836 
-1843 ANELPG
+1843 
-1849 VKFSVQ
+1849 
-1855 EEQDAGESQ
+1855 
-1864 KQDTQKDLG
+1864 
-1873 EMNRQVQGAEA
+1873 QVQRAEA
-1884 AMRSDALKAQ
+1884 ATRSDALTAR
-1894 ADAELQEYLKKG
+1894 AEAELQEYLKKG
-1906 KSELAQSISKMS
+1906 KSELEQSISKMS

-1929 KQAMTAESEGLRI
+1929 KQAMTAESEGLRV

-1968 QMIKAE
+1968 QMIKSE

-1979 AEKREA
+1979 AAKREA

-1999 KLQRQI
+1999 KLQRKV

-2024 GGTLTSEMAEQSE
+2024 GGTLTREMAEQSE
-2037 ERITGLRQEILD
+2037 ERITGLRQELLD
-2049 YKNELQEKKTAA
+2049 YKNGLQEKKTAE

-2073 KEAILKEKPR
+2073 KEAIQKEKPR

-2173 AFGEEWADIKESA
+2173 AFGEEWGGIKESA

-2214 QMFDTTRSPQQ
+2214 QMFDTTRSLQQ

-2237 YGKQMTIGDMLRQ
+2237 YGKQMTIGDMIRQ

-2323 KSAKQLRRM
+2323 KSAKQLSRM

-2395 RLGKKRIAEMDD
+2395 RLDKKRIDNMDD

-2518 DNANKKWFESAT
+2518 DKANKKWVESAT

-2535 WITVDTPRGAS
+2535 WITVDTPRGAA

-2552 ASAISELTMT
+2552 ASAINELTMT

-2652 VMDGYEKAMVKNYFP
+2652 IMDGYEKAMVKNYFP

-2727 ALPIRDLNAIMNS
+2727 ALPIRDLNAVMNS
-2740 TYYENAGKVRLSQTD
+2740 TYYENAGKVRMSQTD

-3007 KYQSAREAYLQNKT
+3007 KYQAARAAYMQNKT

-3073 GEVMKQLG
+3073 GEVAKQLG
-3081 LGMVEGLAGIS
+3081 LGMIEGLAGIS

-3203 DIKADIGVLLDNRTD
+3203 DIKADIGVLLDNRTE

-3239 LPAAVPNSVKY
+3239 LPAAVPNAIKY
-3250 NNDSGEE
+3250 TDDNGEE
-3257 VTVQLDYSQKQTYK
+3257 VTEQLDYSQKQTYK

-3314 AEKVVPEKAA
+3314 AEKVVPEKTA
-3324 DGWIDDARTISGE
+3324 DGWIDDARTLSGE

-3359 SGTGRTG
+3359 SGTSRTG
-3366 LKNARAMELANEKG
+3366 LKNARALELANEKG
-3380 WTWAVPSGA
+3380 WTWAVPSDA

-3431 SDEYQSGSEKERGAL
+3431 SDEYQSGTEKERGAL

-3465 KEPDTWILGGQ
+3465 KVPDTWILGGQ

-3534 INTVASESKAAEAE
+3534 INTVASESKEAEAE

-3567 GTGVAKKVAVTATN
+3567 GTGVVKKAAVTATN
-3581 ASEAA
+3581 ASEAT

-3663 KEGKKNPFSSYFGS
+3663 KEGKKNPFSSYFGA

>member
-1 MPRDAMAEWLAKRN
+1 MARIIGKEYLARQKRAEEAKKKGEKRQADIIVERADQQIDN
-15 AEKAAQRATPE
+15 IINKANQTIGQYVPGAALRRLENGTQGGYPQREETRRVIGKEYLARVRAETVEKAKA
-26 HGAVRQA
+26 
-33 QIKVD
+33 
-38 QILEQAKKTVTELPG
+38 
-53 VKAGKT
+53 KAGQINST
-59 AKSSTPVRQEEGRDA
+59 AVKSAYKQVRKDA
-74 MAEWLAARKES
+74 RGKAE
-85 KVQQIAEQGMYT
+85 
-97 VRNAKTLGVAVANT
+97 
-111 RAEYQ
+111 
-116 KAHKKAARH
+116 RH

-131 APLAMAEAARYQAKF
+131 APLDFAEAGRYRAKF

-165 AEEYRQKALRLR
+165 AEEYRQKALHLR
-177 ETGDAQREASSTAAI
+177 ETGDAQREASSTTAT

-238 VQELE
+238 VQKTE
-243 ENAAMDP
+243 DDIVKKP
-250 QFAQKAQARQDILA
+250 DFAQKSEADPKVLE
-264 LGAEESRA
+264 LGNEENRPQMSRA
-272 SQSKANVIYGE
+272 TAIYGG
-283 INGSEYYVTE
+283 INHSPYFETRGSETF
-293 DPATE
+293 
-298 KMTET
+298 MTDE
-303 ERRTFTYLYNTKGA
+303 EVKIFTYLYNTQGEK
-317 AAAEEYYNMLNDTL
+317 AAEQYYDMLSDTL
-331 ELRRGEDIAAG
+331 ELRRGTEKAAG
-342 MGGTAKKTLFSLG
+342 LDNTFERTMFSLSQ
-355 MGVRRFGRGIEQL
+355 GVRRFGRGIEQL
-368 FNDEQL
+368 FTDKQL

-382 ENIINASASHGERIL
+382 ENIINANASHGERIL

-487 QFSMGSGI
+487 RFSMGSGI

-568 TTGVMESRNSFVE
+568 TTGVMESRGSFAE
-581 AKQNIAFTPF
+581 AKRNIAFTPF

-663 AENGDKISLKEWQA
+663 TENGDKISLKEWQA
-677 EQNSTAQQEQ
+677 GQNSTAQQVQ
-687 SQTQRAETVQTEND
+687 SQTQRAETVQAENNNVED
-701 NIETAM
+701 AM

-727 SYELGQ
+727 TYELGQ
-733 QAQRVMQQLE
+733 QAQLVMQQLE

-751 TDPGSYINRQ
+751 TDPGSYMNRQ
-761 LQLQE
+761 IQLQE

-778 QATQNTTER
+778 QAAQNTTEG
-787 IDNNGRTEIL
+787 IDNNGRTEIF
-797 NDSEERNAGL
+797 DDGAQRDAGL
-807 GAGEQAG
+807 GTGEQAG
-814 AVAEGAGGPVAGGA
+814 AVAEGAGGPVTGGA

-864 VIPAEIDTTQAADAA
+864 VIPSEIDTERAEDAA
-879 IVEKMNRIVTEA
+879 LVEKMNRIVVEA

-898 TFVSGALTVESGGR
+898 TFVSGALTVESGNR

-925 GRTQIFLQVDGRRD
+925 GRTQIYLQVDGRRD

-1007 IRYMEEVFA
+1007 VRYMEEVFA

-1028 IRSAQKTLEASGEIE
+1028 IRSAQKTLENSGEIE
-1043 TLRARGQTAQNA
+1043 TLRTRGQTAQNV
-1055 QEEQSGKLSIADGLL
+1055 QEEQNGKLSIADGLL

-1116 AMVTAEQAKVDNRYD
+1116 AMVTEERAKMDDRYN
-1131 KNINYHGLGAEGML
+1131 KNTNYHGLGADGLL

-1160 KPGEKGSRLNRLVL
+1160 KPGEKGSRRNRLVL
-1174 VTDQEINGGN
+1174 VTDKEINGGT
-1184 AVVVEEIEAQGRLK
+1184 AVVVEEIETR
-1198 GKKLKVNK
+1198 GKYKNKLLDVNK
-1206 VITAYERERAAQDV
+1206 VITAYERDKVANDIETAA
-1220 QDAQIDGRLL
+1220 ATGKLL
-1230 YLDKKRSQSL
+1230 FLDKKRSQSL
-1240 NAGRPGSNSPVA
+1240 NAGNQGSNSQGT

-1293 FRKSLEKKTSFS
+1293 FRKALEKKTSFS
-1305 VSGDQNGQDGRGKQR
+1305 VSD
-1320 FSLSEPVERAGN
+1320 
-1332 LIAEHNLTQE
+1332 
-1342 KLEKALE
+1342 
-1349 IGAFPSPSIAIVQAE
+1349 
-1364 QGHTNYGD
+1364 
-1372 YSVVFPASTI
+1372 
-1382 DPEADSRNR
+1382 
-1391 VYGADAWTPTSS
+1391 
-1403 NATVEYRVDAD
+1403 
-1414 AKRAFERSIRDLS
+1414 DL
-1427 GQVADGIFRGDST
+1427 
-1440 LGKAGIEEE
+1440 
-1449 TTKTSR
+1449 
-1455 EIAEQIAQY
+1455 
-1464 PEVKAAYLADK
+1464 
-1475 GENISPVYKDREY
+1475 N
-1488 DNIGNAALQR
+1488 
-1498 YTDNVGA
+1498 
-1505 QDLAWIIAQM
+1505 
-1515 DMGDAQSVAQAE
+1515 
-1527 LQRVRQAI
+1527 
-1535 GEEYAERFARI
+1535 
-1546 LDRRPERKA
+1546 
-1555 ERVSEYAE
+1555 
-1563 NKMYSSMRAEDFI
+1563 
-1576 RHAWEMVQDG
+1576 
-1586 GRNSG
+1586 
-1591 EADKMAMQ
+1591 
-1599 DELDRKAPV
+1599 
-1608 QDVAAWAEKRL
+1608 
-1619 QDVIG
+1619 
-1624 EGGIYNNEDRYTSRG
+1624 
-1639 DRRSFDQTHWEL
+1639 EL
-1651 NAENLVRAMAQA
+1651 NQ
-1663 EERGANIMWYDAG
+1663 
-1676 GLLAAA
+1676 
-1682 TPEYRSI
+1682 
-1689 SEIHADEGRLQT
+1689 
-1701 LEQEAYEGKVM
+1701 
-1712 KLQQSLDNVV
+1712 
-1722 ERILQETKHKAYG
+1722 
-1735 YQDESQLITEALI
+1735 
-1748 KTAQGGDS
+1748 
-1756 LQSIREGMAAEEYD
+1756 
-1770 IDRAT
+1770 
-1775 AMRVQELFQQAKEIP
+1775 
-1790 TSYFEAKPQRVV
+1790 
-1802 SFDEAVALLA
+1802 
-1812 PESAP
+1812 
-1817 ASLMARAEDAGLRV
+1817 
-1831 IRYTD
+1831 
-1836 DADRIRV
+1836 
-1843 ANELPG
+1843 
-1849 VKFSVQ
+1849 
-1855 EEQDAGESQ
+1855 
-1864 KQDTQKDLG
+1864 
-1873 EMNRQVQGAEA
+1873 QVQGAEA
-1884 AMRSDALKAQ
+1884 ATRSDALKAQ
-1894 ADAELQEYLKKG
+1894 AEAELQEYLKKG
-1906 KSELAQSISKMS
+1906 KGELAQSISKMS
-1918 DAALKKQTERV
+1918 DATLKKQTERV
-1929 KQAMTAESEGLRI
+1929 KQAMTAESEGLRV

-1968 QMIKAE
+1968 QMIKSE

-1979 AEKREA
+1979 AAKREA

-1999 KLQRQI
+1999 KLQRKV

-2024 GGTLTSEMAEQSE
+2024 GGTLTREMAEQSE
-2037 ERITGLRQEILD
+2037 ERITGLRQELLD
-2049 YKNELQEKKTAA
+2049 YKNGLQEKKTAA

-2214 QMFDTTRSPQQ
+2214 QMFDTTRSLQQ

-2237 YGKQMTIGDMLRQ
+2237 YGKQMTIGDMIRQ

-2323 KSAKQLRRM
+2323 KSAKQLSRM
-2332 ANKSSAEQRAAIQK
+2332 ANKSSAEQRTAIQK

-2395 RLGKKRIAEMDD
+2395 RLDKKRIDNMDD

-2422 TQIRNQNQMLATV
+2422 TQIRNRNQMLATV

-2518 DNANKKWFESAT
+2518 DKANKKWVESAT

-2535 WITVDTPRGAS
+2535 WITVDTPRGAA

-2552 ASAISELTMT
+2552 ASAINELTMT

-2652 VMDGYEKAMVKNYFP
+2652 IMDGYERAMVKNYFP

-2727 ALPIRDLNAIMNS
+2727 ALPIRDLNAVMNS

-2755 KLLGRDR
+2755 RLLGRDR

-2893 TNEALVTKLPLGYNW
+2893 TNEALVTMLPLGYNW

-3007 KYQSAREAYLQNKT
+3007 KYQAARAAYMQNKT

-3073 GEVMKQLG
+3073 GEVAKQLG
-3081 LGMVEGLAGIS
+3081 LGMIEGLAGIS

-3203 DIKADIGVLLDNRTD
+3203 DIKADIGVLLDNRTE

-3239 LPAAVPNSVKY
+3239 LPAAVPNAIKY
-3250 NNDSGEE
+3250 TDDNGEE
-3257 VTVQLDYSQKQTYK
+3257 ATEQLDYSQKQTYK
-3271 KEWSKIVSGAIGA
+3271 KEWSKIVSGAVGA

-3314 AEKVVPEKAA
+3314 AEKVVPEKTA
-3324 DGWIDDARTISGE
+3324 DGWIDDARTLSGE

-3359 SGTGRTG
+3359 SGTSRTG
-3366 LKNARAMELANEKG
+3366 LKNARALELANEKG
-3380 WTWAVPSGA
+3380 WTWAVPSDA

-3431 SDEYQSGSEKERGAL
+3431 SDEYQSGTEKERGAL

-3465 KEPDTWILGGQ
+3465 KVPDTWILGGQ

-3534 INTVASESKAAEAE
+3534 INTVASESKEAEAE

-3567 GTGVAKKVAVTATN
+3567 GTGVVKKAAVTATN
-3581 ASEAA
+3581 ASEAT

-3663 KEGKKNPFSSYFGS
+3663 KEGKKNPFSSYFGA

>member
-1 MPRDAMAEWLAKRN
+1 MPRIIGKEYLARQKRAEEAKKKGEKRQADIIVERADQQIDNIINKANETIGQYVPGAALRRLENGTQGGYPQREETRRVIGKEYLARVR
-15 AEKAAQRATPE
+15 AETVEKAKA
-26 HGAVRQA
+26 
-33 QIKVD
+33 
-38 QILEQAKKTVTELPG
+38 
-53 VKAGKT
+53 KAGQINST
-59 AKSSTPVRQEEGRDA
+59 AVKSAYKQVRKDA
-74 MAEWLAARKES
+74 NE
-85 KVQQIAEQGMYT
+85 
-97 VRNAKTLGVAVANT
+97 
-111 RAEYQ
+111 
-116 KAHKKAARH
+116 KASRH
-125 VAVNTT
+125 VEVNTT
-131 APLAMAEAARYQAKF
+131 APLDFAETGRYRAKF

-165 AEEYRQKALRLR
+165 AEEYRQKALHLR
-177 ETGDAQREASSTAAI
+177 ETGDAQREASSTAPT
-192 GKDREDETRF
+192 GKDREDATRF

-238 VQELE
+238 VQKTE
-243 ENAAMDP
+243 ADIVRKP
-250 QFAQKAQARQDILA
+250 DFAEKSKPVEQNPGETKRPGDYEVDQSLSETYETNMPEIDIVQYRVNHNGQSPA
-264 LGAEESRA
+264 SAGTVHQEDAFMTDDERA
-272 SQSKANVIYGE
+272 
-283 INGSEYYVTE
+283 
-293 DPATE
+293 
-298 KMTET
+298 
-303 ERRTFTYLYNTKGA
+303 TFNYLYNTGRKDDA
-317 AAAEEYYNMLNDTL
+317 LEYYNALSDML
-331 ELRRGEDIAAG
+331 EMRRGAQ
-342 MGGTAKKTLFSLG
+342 TAKDWDSTAARAVYNLG
-355 MGVRRFGRGIEQL
+355 AGINRWVRGVGQL
-368 FNDEQL
+368 FTDEAL
-374 PLYGEDYA
+374 PATSVDYA
-382 ENIINASASHGERIL
+382 QGIINANASHGERIL

-487 QFSMGSGI
+487 RFSMGSGI

-568 TTGVMESRNSFVE
+568 TTGVMESRGSFAE

-611 AEFADVLES
+611 AEFADVLEN

-640 GVDEKTMDRIAKG
+640 GVDEKTMGRIAKG

-663 AENGDKISLKEWQA
+663 TENGDKISLKEWQA
-677 EQNSTAQQEQ
+677 GQNSTAQQGQ
-687 SQTQRAETVQTEND
+687 SQTQRAETVQAEN
-701 NIETAM
+701 NNVETAM

-727 SYELGQ
+727 TYELGQ

-751 TDPGSYINRQ
+751 TDPGSYMNRQ
-761 LQLQE
+761 IQLQE

-778 QATQNTTER
+778 QAAQNTTEG
-787 IDNNGRTEIL
+787 IDNNGRTEIF
-797 NDSEERNAGL
+797 DDGAQRDAGL
-807 GAGEQAG
+807 GTGEQAG
-814 AVAEGAGGPVAGGA
+814 AVAEGAGRPVAGGA

-864 VIPAEIDTTQAADAA
+864 VIPSEIDTARAEDAA
-879 IVEKMNRIVTEA
+879 LVEKMNRIVVEA

-898 TFVSGALTVESGGR
+898 TFVSGALTVESGNR

-1007 IRYMEEVFA
+1007 VRYMEEVFA

-1028 IRSAQKTLEASGEIE
+1028 IRSAQKTLENSGEIE

-1055 QEEQSGKLSIADGLL
+1055 QEEQEEQNGKFSLAGQKARTANSQTLQIAEQMEQEGASREEIWQETGWTRTMDGKNWRFEIDNSEAEYRGGGDAQFREAHADYAEYQDLLQKMFEGTISESEMQRLEQLDDIWSGEYARLRERVESGNATLADVLQHDSLYEAYPELRNVKVRLESDTASKNGSYDPRTNTITISEDKPGDSAKVGTMLHEIQHAIQQIEGWESGASPEYWAAREYESGDTASDRAQELYSRILNSLDKADQNKVIRYNELDREMEATFSADPESEAGKRYAKYEAEQDKLYEELYKIEWFRRLL
-1070 DKLRR
+1070 DLQRQM
-1075 VAENRYRG
+1075 ENPQSAYYEMYLNTAGEIEARNVSERYRMAQEERRKTAPKG
-1083 ADEIYIGETSDF
+1083 ADEDTLYKGSEWTRAMDEDPERSKIKDQIRGAQDELNEMKVATSIQAPENLRGRQD
-1095 LTREIGV
+1095 TMAWV
-1102 DAAKVTMPASKAYA
+1102 QKVLP
-1116 AMVTAEQAKVDNRYD
+1116 
-1131 KNINYHGLGAEGML
+1131 NYHGSVDTKLLGKVTFEKE
-1145 EILEKSENPVAAFVS
+1145 EIAAGLRYAKTPEERAAIATVPMVLKRGIEVGEHSNHKGRKKHTVTIAAPV
-1160 KPGEKGSRLNRLVL
+1160 
-1174 VTDQEINGGN
+1174 EINGVRGN
-1184 AVVVEEIEAQGRLK
+1184 VGVVVSMSNGKYYAHRILLPNGEMFQFGG
-1198 GKKLKVNK
+1198 GKKN
-1206 VITAYERERAAQDV
+1206 EAARGPQRGV
-1220 QDAQIDGRLL
+1220 
-1230 YLDKKRSQSL
+1230 
-1240 NAGRPGSNSPVA
+1240 
-1252 MQSSDFQTNIQNF
+1252 T
-1265 LADVKWE
+1265 
-1272 SGEYDKKVSGS
+1272 VSGS
-1283 GPVESDIAAA
+1283 LANATSAASRGSIAQNKAEV
-1293 FRKSLEKKTSFS
+1293 KGKFS
-1305 VSGDQNGQDGRGKQR
+1305 VSD
-1320 FSLSEPVERAGN
+1320 
-1332 LIAEHNLTQE
+1332 
-1342 KLEKALE
+1342 
-1349 IGAFPSPSIAIVQAE
+1349 
-1364 QGHTNYGD
+1364 
-1372 YSVVFPASTI
+1372 
-1382 DPEADSRNR
+1382 
-1391 VYGADAWTPTSS
+1391 
-1403 NATVEYRVDAD
+1403 
-1414 AKRAFERSIRDLS
+1414 DL
-1427 GQVADGIFRGDST
+1427 
-1440 LGKAGIEEE
+1440 
-1449 TTKTSR
+1449 
-1455 EIAEQIAQY
+1455 
-1464 PEVKAAYLADK
+1464 
-1475 GENISPVYKDREY
+1475 N
-1488 DNIGNAALQR
+1488 
-1498 YTDNVGA
+1498 
-1505 QDLAWIIAQM
+1505 
-1515 DMGDAQSVAQAE
+1515 
-1527 LQRVRQAI
+1527 
-1535 GEEYAERFARI
+1535 
-1546 LDRRPERKA
+1546 
-1555 ERVSEYAE
+1555 
-1563 NKMYSSMRAEDFI
+1563 
-1576 RHAWEMVQDG
+1576 
-1586 GRNSG
+1586 
-1591 EADKMAMQ
+1591 
-1599 DELDRKAPV
+1599 
-1608 QDVAAWAEKRL
+1608 
-1619 QDVIG
+1619 
-1624 EGGIYNNEDRYTSRG
+1624 
-1639 DRRSFDQTHWEL
+1639 EL
-1651 NAENLVRAMAQA
+1651 NQ
-1663 EERGANIMWYDAG
+1663 
-1676 GLLAAA
+1676 
-1682 TPEYRSI
+1682 
-1689 SEIHADEGRLQT
+1689 
-1701 LEQEAYEGKVM
+1701 
-1712 KLQQSLDNVV
+1712 
-1722 ERILQETKHKAYG
+1722 
-1735 YQDESQLITEALI
+1735 
-1748 KTAQGGDS
+1748 
-1756 LQSIREGMAAEEYD
+1756 
-1770 IDRAT
+1770 
-1775 AMRVQELFQQAKEIP
+1775 
-1790 TSYFEAKPQRVV
+1790 
-1802 SFDEAVALLA
+1802 
-1812 PESAP
+1812 
-1817 ASLMARAEDAGLRV
+1817 
-1831 IRYTD
+1831 
-1836 DADRIRV
+1836 
-1843 ANELPG
+1843 
-1849 VKFSVQ
+1849 
-1855 EEQDAGESQ
+1855 
-1864 KQDTQKDLG
+1864 
-1873 EMNRQVQGAEA
+1873 QVQGAEA
-1884 AMRSDALKAQ
+1884 ATRSDALKAQ
-1894 ADAELQEYLKKG
+1894 AEAELQEYLKKG
-1906 KSELAQSISKMS
+1906 KGELAQSISKMS
-1918 DAALKKQTERV
+1918 DATLKKQTERV
-1929 KQAMTAESEGLRI
+1929 KQAMTAESEGLRV

-1968 QMIKAE
+1968 QMIKTE

-1979 AEKREA
+1979 AAKREA

-1999 KLQRQI
+1999 KLQRKV

-2024 GGTLTSEMAEQSE
+2024 GGTLTREMAEQSE
-2037 ERITGLRQEILD
+2037 ERITGIRQELLD

-2173 AFGEEWADIKESA
+2173 AFGEEWDDIKESA

-2237 YGKQMTIGDMLRQ
+2237 YGKQMTIGDMIRQ

-2323 KSAKQLRRM
+2323 KSAKQLSRM

-2395 RLGKKRIAEMDD
+2395 RLDKKRIDNMDD

-2422 TQIRNQNQMLATV
+2422 TQIRNRNQMLATV

-2518 DNANKKWFESAT
+2518 DKANKKWVESAT

-2552 ASAISELTMT
+2552 ASAINELTMT

-2652 VMDGYEKAMVKNYFP
+2652 IMDGYEKAMVKNYFP

-2727 ALPIRDLNAIMNS
+2727 ALPIRDLNAVMNS

-2755 KLLGRDR
+2755 RLLGRDR

-3007 KYQSAREAYLQNKT
+3007 KYQAARAAYMQNKT

-3203 DIKADIGVLLDNRTD
+3203 DIKADIGVLLDNRTE
-3218 DMSDED
+3218 DMGDED

-3239 LPAAVPNSVKY
+3239 LPAAVPNAIKY
-3250 NNDSGEE
+3250 TDDNGEE
-3257 VTVQLDYSQKQTYK
+3257 VTEQLDYSQKQTYK
-3271 KEWSKIVSGAIGA
+3271 KEWSKIVSGAIGS

-3314 AEKVVPEKAA
+3314 AEKVVPEKTA
-3324 DGWIDDARTISGE
+3324 DGWIDDARTLSGE

-3359 SGTGRTG
+3359 SGTSRTG
-3366 LKNARAMELANEKG
+3366 LKNARALELANEKG
-3380 WTWAVPSGA
+3380 WTWAVPSDA

-3431 SDEYQSGSEKERGAL
+3431 SDEYQSGTEKERGAL

-3465 KEPDTWILGGQ
+3465 KVPDTWISGGQ

-3486 EYIVFRALYSELDSI
+3486 EYIIFRTLYSELDSI

-3521 SMGWSDQA
+3521 SMGWSDKA

-3567 GTGVAKKVAVTATN
+3567 GSGVAKKAAVTATN
-3581 ASEAA
+3581 ASEAT
-3586 KAKVL
+3586 KAKIL

>member
-1 MPRDAMAEWLAKRN
+1 MARIIGKEYLARQKRAEEAKKKGEKRQADIIVERADQQIDN
-15 AEKAAQRATPE
+15 IINKANETIGQYVPGAALRRLENGTQGGYPQREETRRVIGKEYLARVRAETVEKAKA
-26 HGAVRQA
+26 
-33 QIKVD
+33 
-38 QILEQAKKTVTELPG
+38 
-53 VKAGKT
+53 KAGQINST
-59 AKSSTPVRQEEGRDA
+59 AVKSAYKQVRKDA
-74 MAEWLAARKES
+74 HGKAE
-85 KVQQIAEQGMYT
+85 
-97 VRNAKTLGVAVANT
+97 
-111 RAEYQ
+111 
-116 KAHKKAARH
+116 RH

-131 APLAMAEAARYQAKF
+131 APLDFAEAGRYRAKF

-165 AEEYRQKALRLR
+165 AEEYRQKALHLR
-177 ETGDAQREASSTAAI
+177 ETGDAQREASSTTAT
-192 GKDREDETRF
+192 GKDREDATRF

-238 VQELE
+238 VQKTESDIVSKPDFAQESEADPKVLELGNE
-243 ENAAMDP
+243 ENRP
-250 QFAQKAQARQDILA
+250 QM
-264 LGAEESRA
+264 SRA
-272 SQSKANVIYGE
+272 TAIYGG
-283 INGSEYYVTE
+283 INHSPYFETRGSETF
-293 DPATE
+293 
-298 KMTET
+298 MTDE
-303 ERRTFTYLYNTKGA
+303 EVKIFTYLYNTQGEK
-317 AAAEEYYNMLNDTL
+317 AAEQYYDMLSDTL
-331 ELRRGEDIAAG
+331 ELRRGTEKAAG
-342 MGGTAKKTLFSLG
+342 LDNTFERTMFSLSQ
-355 MGVRRFGRGIEQL
+355 GVRRFGRGIEQL
-368 FNDEQL
+368 FTGEQL

-382 ENIINASASHGERIL
+382 ENIINANASHGERIL

-487 QFSMGSGI
+487 RFSMGSGI

-568 TTGVMESRNSFVE
+568 TTGVMESRGSFVE
-581 AKQNIAFTPF
+581 AKRNIAFTPF

-640 GVDEKTMDRIAKG
+640 GVDEKTMGRIAKG

-663 AENGDKISLKEWQA
+663 TENGDKISLKEWQA
-677 EQNSTAQQEQ
+677 GQNSTAQQVQ
-687 SQTQRAETVQTEND
+687 SQTQRAETVQAEN
-701 NIETAM
+701 NNVETAM

-727 SYELGQ
+727 TYELGQ

-751 TDPGSYINRQ
+751 TDPGSYMNRQ
-761 LQLQE
+761 IQLQE

-778 QATQNTTER
+778 QAAQNTTEG
-787 IDNNGRTEIL
+787 IDNNGRTEIF
-797 NDSEERNAGL
+797 DDGAQRDAGL
-807 GAGEQAG
+807 GTGEQAG

-864 VIPAEIDTTQAADAA
+864 VIPSEIDTTQAADAA
-879 IVEKMNRIVTEA
+879 LVEKMNRIVVEA

-898 TFVSGALTVESGGR
+898 TFVSGALTVESGNR

-1007 IRYMEEVFA
+1007 VRYMEEVFA

-1028 IRSAQKTLEASGEIE
+1028 IRSAQKTLENSGEIE

-1055 QEEQSGKLSIADGLL
+1055 QEEQNGKLSIADGLL
-1070 DKLRR
+1070 DELRR

-1116 AMVTAEQAKVDNRYD
+1116 AMVTEERAKMDDRYN
-1131 KNINYHGLGAEGML
+1131 KNTNYHGLGADGLL

-1160 KPGEKGSRLNRLVL
+1160 KPGEKGSRRNRLVL
-1174 VTDQEINGGN
+1174 VTDKEINGGT
-1184 AVVVEEIEAQGRLK
+1184 AVVVEEIGTR
-1198 GKKLKVNK
+1198 GKYKNKLLDVNK
-1206 VITAYERERAAQDV
+1206 VITAYERDKVANDIETAA
-1220 QDAQIDGRLL
+1220 ATGKLL
-1230 YLDKKRSQSL
+1230 FLDKKRSQSL
-1240 NAGRPGSNSPVA
+1240 NAGNQGSNSQGT

-1272 SGEYDKKVSGS
+1272 SGAYDKKVSES
-1283 GPVESDIAAA
+1283 GPAESDIAAA
-1293 FRKSLEKKTSFS
+1293 FRKAMEKKASFS
-1305 VSGDQNGQDGRGKQR
+1305 VSD
-1320 FSLSEPVERAGN
+1320 
-1332 LIAEHNLTQE
+1332 
-1342 KLEKALE
+1342 
-1349 IGAFPSPSIAIVQAE
+1349 
-1364 QGHTNYGD
+1364 
-1372 YSVVFPASTI
+1372 
-1382 DPEADSRNR
+1382 
-1391 VYGADAWTPTSS
+1391 
-1403 NATVEYRVDAD
+1403 
-1414 AKRAFERSIRDLS
+1414 DL
-1427 GQVADGIFRGDST
+1427 
-1440 LGKAGIEEE
+1440 
-1449 TTKTSR
+1449 
-1455 EIAEQIAQY
+1455 
-1464 PEVKAAYLADK
+1464 
-1475 GENISPVYKDREY
+1475 N
-1488 DNIGNAALQR
+1488 
-1498 YTDNVGA
+1498 
-1505 QDLAWIIAQM
+1505 DLNM
-1515 DMGDAQSVAQAE
+1515 
-1527 LQRVRQAI
+1527 
-1535 GEEYAERFARI
+1535 
-1546 LDRRPERKA
+1546 
-1555 ERVSEYAE
+1555 
-1563 NKMYSSMRAEDFI
+1563 
-1576 RHAWEMVQDG
+1576 
-1586 GRNSG
+1586 
-1591 EADKMAMQ
+1591 
-1599 DELDRKAPV
+1599 
-1608 QDVAAWAEKRL
+1608 
-1619 QDVIG
+1619 
-1624 EGGIYNNEDRYTSRG
+1624 
-1639 DRRSFDQTHWEL
+1639 
-1651 NAENLVRAMAQA
+1651 
-1663 EERGANIMWYDAG
+1663 
-1676 GLLAAA
+1676 
-1682 TPEYRSI
+1682 
-1689 SEIHADEGRLQT
+1689 
-1701 LEQEAYEGKVM
+1701 
-1712 KLQQSLDNVV
+1712 
-1722 ERILQETKHKAYG
+1722 
-1735 YQDESQLITEALI
+1735 
-1748 KTAQGGDS
+1748 
-1756 LQSIREGMAAEEYD
+1756 
-1770 IDRAT
+1770 
-1775 AMRVQELFQQAKEIP
+1775 
-1790 TSYFEAKPQRVV
+1790 
-1802 SFDEAVALLA
+1802 
-1812 PESAP
+1812 
-1817 ASLMARAEDAGLRV
+1817 
-1831 IRYTD
+1831 
-1836 DADRIRV
+1836 
-1843 ANELPG
+1843 
-1849 VKFSVQ
+1849 
-1855 EEQDAGESQ
+1855 
-1864 KQDTQKDLG
+1864 
-1873 EMNRQVQGAEA
+1873 QVQRAEA
-1884 AMRSDALKAQ
+1884 ATRSDALKAQ
-1894 ADAELQEYLKKG
+1894 AEAELQEYLKKG
-1906 KSELAQSISKMS
+1906 KGELAQSISKMS
-1918 DAALKKQTERV
+1918 DATLKKQTERV
-1929 KQAMTAESEGLRI
+1929 KQAMTAESEGMRV

-1968 QMIKAE
+1968 QMIKTE

-1979 AEKREA
+1979 AAKREA

-1999 KLQRQI
+1999 KLQRKI

-2061 REEKKRQQDQAA
+2061 REEKKRRQDQAA
-2073 KEAILKEKPR
+2073 KEAIQKEKPR

-2121 GQKGPITNE
+2121 GQKGHITNE

-2173 AFGEEWADIKESA
+2173 AFGEEWDDIKESA

-2237 YGKQMTIGDMLRQ
+2237 YGKQMTIGDMIRQ

-2307 SRTEQ
+2307 SRTAQ

-2323 KSAKQLRRM
+2323 KSAKQLSRM

-2395 RLGKKRIAEMDD
+2395 RLDKKRIDNMDD
-2407 MDEVRQLAQ
+2407 MNEVRQLAQ

-2422 TQIRNQNQMLATV
+2422 TQIRNRNQMLATV

-2518 DNANKKWFESAT
+2518 DKANKKWVESAT

-2535 WITVDTPRGAS
+2535 WITVDTPRGAA

-2552 ASAISELTMT
+2552 ASAINELTMT

-2652 VMDGYEKAMVKNYFP
+2652 IMDGYEKAMVKNYFP

-2727 ALPIRDLNAIMNS
+2727 ALPIRDLNAVMNS

-2755 KLLGRDR
+2755 RLLGRDR

-3007 KYQSAREAYLQNKT
+3007 KYQAARAAYLQNKT

-3073 GEVMKQLG
+3073 GEVAKQLG
-3081 LGMVEGLAGIS
+3081 LGMIEGLAGIS

-3156 TVMGLPLKNVEK
+3156 TVMGLPVKNVEK

-3203 DIKADIGVLLDNRTD
+3203 DIKADIGVLLDNRTE
-3218 DMSDED
+3218 DMSDEG

-3239 LPAAVPNSVKY
+3239 LPAAVPNAIKY
-3250 NNDSGEE
+3250 TDDNGEE
-3257 VTVQLDYSQKQTYK
+3257 VTEQLDYSQKQTYK
-3271 KEWSKIVSGAIGA
+3271 KEWSKIVSGAIGS

-3314 AEKVVPEKAA
+3314 AEKVVPEKTA
-3324 DGWIDDARTISGE
+3324 DGWIDDARTLSGE

-3359 SGTGRTG
+3359 SGTSRTG
-3366 LKNARAMELANEKG
+3366 LKNARALELANEKG
-3380 WTWAVPSGA
+3380 WTWAVPSDA

-3431 SDEYQSGSEKERGAL
+3431 SDEYQSATEKERGAL
-3446 IQKLTSYASALA
+3446 IQKLTAYASALA

-3465 KEPDTWILGGQ
+3465 KVPDTWISGGQ

-3486 EYIVFRALYSELDSI
+3486 EYIIFRTLYSELDSI

-3521 SMGWSDQA
+3521 SMGWSDKA

-3567 GTGVAKKVAVTATN
+3567 GSGVAKKAAVTATN
-3581 ASEAA
+3581 ASEAT
-3586 KAKVL
+3586 KAKIL

-3663 KEGKKNPFSSYFGS
+3663 KEGKKNPFSSYFGA

>member
-1 MPRDAMAEWLAKRN
+1 MPRNLAQEYLNRRKRAEEAKKKGEKRQADIIVERADKQIDNIINKANQTVGQYVPGVALRRLEKGTQGGYPQRTDTRRNLAQEYLNK
-15 AEKAAQRATPE
+15 AGSAAVEKAKA
-26 HGAVRQA
+26 
-33 QIKVD
+33 
-38 QILEQAKKTVTELPG
+38 
-53 VKAGKT
+53 KAGQINST
-59 AKSSTPVRQEEGRDA
+59 AVKSAYKQVRKDA
-74 MAEWLAARKES
+74 RGKAE
-85 KVQQIAEQGMYT
+85 
-97 VRNAKTLGVAVANT
+97 
-111 RAEYQ
+111 
-116 KAHKKAARH
+116 RH

-131 APLAMAEAARYQAKF
+131 APLDFAEAGRYQAKF

-165 AEEYRQKALRLR
+165 AEEYRQKALHLR
-177 ETGDAQREASSTAAI
+177 ETGDAQQEASSTTAT
-192 GKDREDETRF
+192 GKDREDATRF

-238 VQELE
+238 VQKTER
-243 ENAAMDP
+243 DIVSKP
-250 QFAQKAQARQDILA
+250 DFAQKSEADPKVLE
-264 LGAEESRA
+264 LGNEENRPQMSRA
-272 SQSKANVIYGE
+272 TAIYGG
-283 INGSEYYVTE
+283 INHSPYFETRGSETF
-293 DPATE
+293 
-298 KMTET
+298 MTDKEVKI
-303 ERRTFTYLYNTKGA
+303 FTYLYNTQGEK
-317 AAAEEYYNMLNDTL
+317 AAEQYYDMLSDTL
-331 ELRRGEDIAAG
+331 ELRRGTEKAAG
-342 MGGTAKKTLFSLG
+342 LDNTFERTMFSLSQ
-355 MGVRRFGRGIEQL
+355 GVRRFGRGIEQL
-368 FNDEQL
+368 FTDEQL

-382 ENIINASASHGERIL
+382 ENIINANASHGERIL

-487 QFSMGSGI
+487 RFSMGSGI

-568 TTGVMESRNSFVE
+568 TTGVMESRGSFAE

-640 GVDEKTMDRIAKG
+640 GVDEKTMGRIAKG

-663 AENGDKISLKEWQA
+663 TENGDKISLKEWQA
-677 EQNSTAQQEQ
+677 GQNSTAQQVQ
-687 SQTQRAETVQTEND
+687 SQTQRAETVQAEN
-701 NIETAM
+701 NNVEAAM

-751 TDPGSYINRQ
+751 TDPGSYMNRQ
-761 LQLQE
+761 IQLQE

-778 QATQNTTER
+778 QAAQNTTEG
-787 IDNNGRTEIL
+787 IDNNGRTEIF
-797 NDSEERNAGL
+797 DDGAQRDAGL
-807 GAGEQAG
+807 GTGEQAG

-864 VIPAEIDTTQAADAA
+864 VIPSEIDTARAEDAA
-879 IVEKMNRIVTEA
+879 LVEKMNRIVVEA

-898 TFVSGALTVESGGR
+898 TFVSGALTVESGIR

-1007 IRYMEEVFA
+1007 VRYMEEVFA

-1028 IRSAQKTLEASGEIE
+1028 IRSAQKTLENSGEIE
-1043 TLRARGQTAQNA
+1043 TLRTRGQTAQN
-1055 QEEQSGKLSIADGLL
+1055 
-1070 DKLRR
+1070 
-1075 VAENRYRG
+1075 
-1083 ADEIYIGETSDF
+1083 
-1095 LTREIGV
+1095 
-1102 DAAKVTMPASKAYA
+1102 
-1116 AMVTAEQAKVDNRYD
+1116 
-1131 KNINYHGLGAEGML
+1131 
-1145 EILEKSENPVAAFVS
+1145 
-1160 KPGEKGSRLNRLVL
+1160 
-1174 VTDQEINGGN
+1174 
-1184 AVVVEEIEAQGRLK
+1184 
-1198 GKKLKVNK
+1198 
-1206 VITAYERERAAQDV
+1206 
-1220 QDAQIDGRLL
+1220 
-1230 YLDKKRSQSL
+1230 
-1240 NAGRPGSNSPVA
+1240 
-1252 MQSSDFQTNIQNF
+1252 
-1265 LADVKWE
+1265 
-1272 SGEYDKKVSGS
+1272 
-1283 GPVESDIAAA
+1283 
-1293 FRKSLEKKTSFS
+1293 
-1305 VSGDQNGQDGRGKQR
+1305 
-1320 FSLSEPVERAGN
+1320 
-1332 LIAEHNLTQE
+1332 
-1342 KLEKALE
+1342 
-1349 IGAFPSPSIAIVQAE
+1349 
-1364 QGHTNYGD
+1364 
-1372 YSVVFPASTI
+1372 
-1382 DPEADSRNR
+1382 
-1391 VYGADAWTPTSS
+1391 
-1403 NATVEYRVDAD
+1403 
-1414 AKRAFERSIRDLS
+1414 
-1427 GQVADGIFRGDST
+1427 
-1440 LGKAGIEEE
+1440 
-1449 TTKTSR
+1449 
-1455 EIAEQIAQY
+1455 
-1464 PEVKAAYLADK
+1464 
-1475 GENISPVYKDREY
+1475 
-1488 DNIGNAALQR
+1488 
-1498 YTDNVGA
+1498 
-1505 QDLAWIIAQM
+1505 
-1515 DMGDAQSVAQAE
+1515 
-1527 LQRVRQAI
+1527 
-1535 GEEYAERFARI
+1535 
-1546 LDRRPERKA
+1546 
-1555 ERVSEYAE
+1555 
-1563 NKMYSSMRAEDFI
+1563 
-1576 RHAWEMVQDG
+1576 
-1586 GRNSG
+1586 
-1591 EADKMAMQ
+1591 
-1599 DELDRKAPV
+1599 
-1608 QDVAAWAEKRL
+1608 
-1619 QDVIG
+1619 
-1624 EGGIYNNEDRYTSRG
+1624 
-1639 DRRSFDQTHWEL
+1639 
-1651 NAENLVRAMAQA
+1651 
-1663 EERGANIMWYDAG
+1663 
-1676 GLLAAA
+1676 
-1682 TPEYRSI
+1682 
-1689 SEIHADEGRLQT
+1689 
-1701 LEQEAYEGKVM
+1701 
-1712 KLQQSLDNVV
+1712 
-1722 ERILQETKHKAYG
+1722 
-1735 YQDESQLITEALI
+1735 
-1748 KTAQGGDS
+1748 
-1756 LQSIREGMAAEEYD
+1756 
-1770 IDRAT
+1770 
-1775 AMRVQELFQQAKEIP
+1775 
-1790 TSYFEAKPQRVV
+1790 
-1802 SFDEAVALLA
+1802 
-1812 PESAP
+1812 
-1817 ASLMARAEDAGLRV
+1817 
-1831 IRYTD
+1831 
-1836 DADRIRV
+1836 
-1843 ANELPG
+1843 
-1849 VKFSVQ
+1849 VQ
-1855 EEQDAGESQ
+1855 EEQNGKFSLAGQKARTANSQTLQIAEQMEQEGASREEIWQETGWTRTMDGKNWRFEIDNSEAEYRGGGDAQFREAHADYAEYQDLLQKMFEGTISESEMQRMEQLDDIWSGEYARLRERVESGNATLADVLQHDSLYEAYPELRDVKVRLESDTGSKNGSYDPRTNTITISADKPGDSAKVGTMLHEIQHAIQQIEGWESGASPEYWAAREYESGDTASDRAQELYSRLLNSLDKADQNKVIRYNELDREMEATFSADPESEAGKRYAKYEAEQDKLYEELYKNEWFRRLLDLQRQMENPQSAYYEMYLNTAGEIEARNVSERYRMAQ
-1864 KQDTQKDLG
+1864 EERRKTAPKGADEDTLYKGSEWTRAMDEDPERSKIKDQIRGAQDELNEMKVATSIQAPENLRGRQDTMAWVQKVLPNYHGSVDTKLLGKVTFEKEEIAAGLRYAKTPEERAAIATVPMVLKRGIEVGEHSNHKGRKKHTVTIAAPVEINGVRGNVGVVVSMSNGKYYAHRILLPNG
-1873 EMNRQVQGAEA
+1873 EMFQFGGGEKNEAARGPQRGVTVSGSLANATSAASRGSIAQNKAEVKGKFSVSDDLNELNKQVQRGEA
-1884 AMRSDALKAQ
+1884 ATRSDALKGQ
-1894 ADAELQEYLKKG
+1894 AEAELQEYLKKG

-1918 DAALKKQTERV
+1918 DATLKKQTERV
-1929 KQAMTAESEGLRI
+1929 KQAMTAESEGLRV

-1979 AEKREA
+1979 AAKREA
-1985 EKQRRAEARKTPEA
+1985 EKQRRAEARKMPEA
-1999 KLQRQI
+1999 KLQRKI

-2024 GGTLTSEMAEQSE
+2024 GGTLTREMAEQSE
-2037 ERITGLRQEILD
+2037 ERITGLRQELLD

-2073 KEAILKEKPR
+2073 KEAIQKEKPR

-2130 LRNKMLDTLIELGTE
+2130 LRNKMLDTLIEMGTE

-2214 QMFDTTRSPQQ
+2214 QMFDTTRSLQQ

-2237 YGKQMTIGDMLRQ
+2237 YGKQMTIGDMIRQ

-2323 KSAKQLRRM
+2323 KSAKQLSRM

-2395 RLGKKRIAEMDD
+2395 RLDKKRIDNMDD

-2518 DNANKKWFESAT
+2518 DKANKKWVESAT

-2535 WITVDTPRGAS
+2535 WITVDTPRGAA

-2552 ASAISELTMT
+2552 ASAINDLTMT

-2652 VMDGYEKAMVKNYFP
+2652 IMDGYEKAMVKNYFP

-2727 ALPIRDLNAIMNS
+2727 ALPIRDLNAVMNS
-2740 TYYENAGKVRLSQTD
+2740 TYYENAGKVRMSQTD

-3007 KYQSAREAYLQNKT
+3007 KYQSARAAYMQNKT

-3203 DIKADIGVLLDNRTD
+3203 DIKADIGVLLDNRTE
-3218 DMSDED
+3218 DMGDED
-3224 KEELTRLYLAGGTGA
+3224 KEELTRLYLAGGIGA
-3239 LPAAVPNSVKY
+3239 LPAAVPNAIKY
-3250 NNDSGEE
+3250 TDDNGEE
-3257 VTVQLDYSQKQTYK
+3257 VTEQLDYSQKQTYK
-3271 KEWSKIVSGAIGA
+3271 KEWSKIVSGAIGS

-3314 AEKVVPEKAA
+3314 AEKVVPEKTA
-3324 DGWIDDARTISGE
+3324 DGWIDDARTLSGE

-3359 SGTGRTG
+3359 SGTSRTG
-3366 LKNARAMELANEKG
+3366 LKNARALELANEKG
-3380 WTWAVPSGA
+3380 WTWAVPSDA

-3431 SDEYQSGSEKERGAL
+3431 SDEYQSGTEKERGAL

-3465 KEPDTWILGGQ
+3465 KVPDTWILGGQ

-3486 EYIVFRALYSELDSI
+3486 EYIIFRTLYSELDSI

-3521 SMGWSDQA
+3521 SMGWSDKA

-3567 GTGVAKKVAVTATN
+3567 GSGVAKKAAVTATN
-3581 ASEAA
+3581 ASEAT
-3586 KAKVL
+3586 KAKIL

>member
-1 MPRDAMAEWLAKRN
+1 MARIIGKEYLARQKRAEEAKKKGEKRQADIIVERADQQIDN
-15 AEKAAQRATPE
+15 IINKANETIGQYVPGAALRRLENGTQGGYPQREETRRVIGKEYLARVRAETVEKAKA
-26 HGAVRQA
+26 
-33 QIKVD
+33 
-38 QILEQAKKTVTELPG
+38 
-53 VKAGKT
+53 KAGQINST
-59 AKSSTPVRQEEGRDA
+59 AVKSAYKQVRKDA
-74 MAEWLAARKES
+74 RGKAE
-85 KVQQIAEQGMYT
+85 
-97 VRNAKTLGVAVANT
+97 
-111 RAEYQ
+111 
-116 KAHKKAARH
+116 RH

-131 APLAMAEAARYQAKF
+131 APLDFAEAGRYQAKF

-165 AEEYRQKALRLR
+165 AEEYRQKALHLR
-177 ETGDAQREASSTAAI
+177 ETGDAQQEASSTAAT
-192 GKDREDETRF
+192 GKDREDATRF

-238 VQELE
+238 VQKTES
-243 ENAAMDP
+243 DIVSKP
-250 QFAQKAQARQDILA
+250 DFAQKSEADPKVLE
-264 LGAEESRA
+264 LGNEENRPQMSRA
-272 SQSKANVIYGE
+272 TAIYGG
-283 INGSEYYVTE
+283 INHSPYFETRGSETF
-293 DPATE
+293 
-298 KMTET
+298 MTDKEVKI
-303 ERRTFTYLYNTKGA
+303 FTYLYNTQGEK
-317 AAAEEYYNMLNDTL
+317 AAEQYYDMLSDTL
-331 ELRRGEDIAAG
+331 ELRRGTEKAAG
-342 MGGTAKKTLFSLG
+342 LDNTFERTMFSLSQ
-355 MGVRRFGRGIEQL
+355 GVRRFGRGIEQL
-368 FNDEQL
+368 FTDEQL

-382 ENIINASASHGERIL
+382 ENIINANASHGERIL

-487 QFSMGSGI
+487 RFSMGSGI

-568 TTGVMESRNSFVE
+568 TTGVMESHGSFVE
-581 AKQNIAFTPF
+581 AKRNIAFTPF

-640 GVDEKTMDRIAKG
+640 GVDEKTMGRIAKG

-663 AENGDKISLKEWQA
+663 TENGDKISLKEWQA
-677 EQNSTAQQEQ
+677 GQNSTAQQGQ
-687 SQTQRAETVQTEND
+687 SQTQRAETEQAEN
-701 NIETAM
+701 NNVEEAM

-733 QAQRVMQQLE
+733 KAQRVMQQLE

-751 TDPGSYINRQ
+751 TDPGSYMNRQ
-761 LQLQE
+761 IQLQE

-778 QATQNTTER
+778 QAAQNTTEG
-787 IDNNGRTEIL
+787 IDNNGRTEIF
-797 NDSEERNAGL
+797 DDGAQRDAGL
-807 GAGEQAG
+807 GTGEQAG

-879 IVEKMNRIVTEA
+879 LAEKMNRIVVEA

-898 TFVSGALTVESGGR
+898 TFVSGALTVESGNR

-925 GRTQIFLQVDGRRD
+925 GRTQIYLQIDGRRD

-951 AVEAQPGLL
+951 AVEEQPGLL

-1007 IRYMEEVFA
+1007 VRYMEEVFA

-1028 IRSAQKTLEASGEIE
+1028 IRSAQKTLENSGEIE
-1043 TLRARGQTAQNA
+1043 TLRTRGQTAQNV

-1070 DKLRR
+1070 DELQR
-1075 VAENRYRG
+1075 VEENRYRG

-1116 AMVTAEQAKVDNRYD
+1116 AMVTEEQAKVDNRYD

-1184 AVVVEEIEAQGRLK
+1184 AVVVEEIESQGRLK

-1206 VITAYERERAAQDV
+1206 VITAYERERVAQDV

-1252 MQSSDFQTNIQNF
+1252 MRSSDFQTNIQNF
-1265 LADVKWE
+1265 LEDVKWE
-1272 SGEYDKKVSGS
+1272 SGAYDKKVSES
-1283 GPVESDIAAA
+1283 GPAESDIAAA
-1293 FRKSLEKKTSFS
+1293 FRKAMEKKASFS
-1305 VSGDQNGQDGRGKQR
+1305 VSD
-1320 FSLSEPVERAGN
+1320 
-1332 LIAEHNLTQE
+1332 
-1342 KLEKALE
+1342 
-1349 IGAFPSPSIAIVQAE
+1349 
-1364 QGHTNYGD
+1364 
-1372 YSVVFPASTI
+1372 
-1382 DPEADSRNR
+1382 
-1391 VYGADAWTPTSS
+1391 
-1403 NATVEYRVDAD
+1403 
-1414 AKRAFERSIRDLS
+1414 DL
-1427 GQVADGIFRGDST
+1427 
-1440 LGKAGIEEE
+1440 
-1449 TTKTSR
+1449 
-1455 EIAEQIAQY
+1455 
-1464 PEVKAAYLADK
+1464 
-1475 GENISPVYKDREY
+1475 N
-1488 DNIGNAALQR
+1488 
-1498 YTDNVGA
+1498 
-1505 QDLAWIIAQM
+1505 DLNM
-1515 DMGDAQSVAQAE
+1515 
-1527 LQRVRQAI
+1527 
-1535 GEEYAERFARI
+1535 
-1546 LDRRPERKA
+1546 
-1555 ERVSEYAE
+1555 
-1563 NKMYSSMRAEDFI
+1563 
-1576 RHAWEMVQDG
+1576 
-1586 GRNSG
+1586 
-1591 EADKMAMQ
+1591 
-1599 DELDRKAPV
+1599 
-1608 QDVAAWAEKRL
+1608 
-1619 QDVIG
+1619 
-1624 EGGIYNNEDRYTSRG
+1624 
-1639 DRRSFDQTHWEL
+1639 
-1651 NAENLVRAMAQA
+1651 
-1663 EERGANIMWYDAG
+1663 
-1676 GLLAAA
+1676 
-1682 TPEYRSI
+1682 
-1689 SEIHADEGRLQT
+1689 
-1701 LEQEAYEGKVM
+1701 
-1712 KLQQSLDNVV
+1712 
-1722 ERILQETKHKAYG
+1722 
-1735 YQDESQLITEALI
+1735 
-1748 KTAQGGDS
+1748 
-1756 LQSIREGMAAEEYD
+1756 
-1770 IDRAT
+1770 
-1775 AMRVQELFQQAKEIP
+1775 
-1790 TSYFEAKPQRVV
+1790 
-1802 SFDEAVALLA
+1802 
-1812 PESAP
+1812 
-1817 ASLMARAEDAGLRV
+1817 
-1831 IRYTD
+1831 
-1836 DADRIRV
+1836 
-1843 ANELPG
+1843 
-1849 VKFSVQ
+1849 
-1855 EEQDAGESQ
+1855 
-1864 KQDTQKDLG
+1864 
-1873 EMNRQVQGAEA
+1873 QVQRAEA
-1884 AMRSDALKAQ
+1884 ATRSDALTERAE
-1894 ADAELQEYLKKG
+1894 AELQEYLKKG
-1906 KSELAQSISKMS
+1906 KSELEQSISKMS

-1929 KQAMTAESEGLRI
+1929 KQAMTAESEGLRV

-1968 QMIKAE
+1968 QMIKSE

-1979 AEKREA
+1979 AAKREA

-1999 KLQRQI
+1999 KLQRKV

-2024 GGTLTSEMAEQSE
+2024 GGTLTREMAEQSE
-2037 ERITGLRQEILD
+2037 ERITGLRQELLD
-2049 YKNELQEKKTAA
+2049 YKNGLQEKKTAE

-2073 KEAILKEKPR
+2073 KEAIQKEKPR

-2173 AFGEEWADIKESA
+2173 AFGEEWGGIKESA

-2214 QMFDTTRSPQQ
+2214 QMFDTTRSLQQ

-2237 YGKQMTIGDMLRQ
+2237 YGKQMTIGDMIRQ

-2323 KSAKQLRRM
+2323 KSAKQLSRM

-2395 RLGKKRIAEMDD
+2395 RLDKKRIDNMDD

-2518 DNANKKWFESAT
+2518 DKANKKWVESAT

-2535 WITVDTPRGAS
+2535 WITVDTPRGAA

-2552 ASAISELTMT
+2552 ASAINELTMT

-2652 VMDGYEKAMVKNYFP
+2652 IMDGYEKAMVKNYFP

-2727 ALPIRDLNAIMNS
+2727 ALPIRDLNAVMNS

-2755 KLLGRDR
+2755 RLLGRDR

-2857 LRGMKGK
+2857 LRGMKVK

-3007 KYQSAREAYLQNKT
+3007 KYQAARAAYLQNKT

-3073 GEVMKQLG
+3073 GEVAKQLG
-3081 LGMVEGLAGIS
+3081 LGMIEGLAGIS

-3203 DIKADIGVLLDNRTD
+3203 DIKADIGVLLDNRTE

-3239 LPAAVPNSVKY
+3239 LPAAVPNAIKY
-3250 NNDSGEE
+3250 TDDNGEE
-3257 VTVQLDYSQKQTYK
+3257 ATEQLDYSQKQTYK
-3271 KEWSKIVSGAIGA
+3271 KEWSKIVSGAVGA

-3314 AEKVVPEKAA
+3314 AEKVVPEKTA
-3324 DGWIDDARTISGE
+3324 DGWIDDARTLSGE

-3359 SGTGRTG
+3359 SGTSRTG
-3366 LKNARAMELANEKG
+3366 LKNARALELANEKG
-3380 WTWAVPSGA
+3380 WTWAVPSDA

-3431 SDEYQSGSEKERGAL
+3431 SDEYQSGTEKERGAL

-3465 KEPDTWILGGQ
+3465 KVPDTWILGGQ

-3534 INTVASESKAAEAE
+3534 INTVASESKEAEAE

-3567 GTGVAKKVAVTATN
+3567 GTGVVKKAAVTATN
-3581 ASEAA
+3581 ASEAT

-3663 KEGKKNPFSSYFGS
+3663 KEGKKNPFSSYFGA

>member
-1 MPRDAMAEWLAKRN
+1 MPRNLAQEYLNRRKRAEEAKKKGEKRQADIIVERADQQIDNIINKANQTVGQYVPGVALRRLEKGTQGGYPQRTDTRRNLAQEYLNK
-15 AEKAAQRATPE
+15 AGSAAVEKAKA
-26 HGAVRQA
+26 
-33 QIKVD
+33 
-38 QILEQAKKTVTELPG
+38 
-53 VKAGKT
+53 KAGQINST
-59 AKSSTPVRQEEGRDA
+59 AMKDTYKKVRKDA
-74 MAEWLAARKES
+74 NE
-85 KVQQIAEQGMYT
+85 
-97 VRNAKTLGVAVANT
+97 
-111 RAEYQ
+111 
-116 KAHKKAARH
+116 KASRH

-131 APLAMAEAARYQAKF
+131 APLDFAEAGRYRAKF

-165 AEEYRQKALRLR
+165 AEEYRQKALHLR
-177 ETGDAQREASSTAAI
+177 ETGDAQREASSTTAT
-192 GKDREDETRF
+192 GKDREDATRF

-238 VQELE
+238 VQKTE
-243 ENAAMDP
+243 ADIVRKP
-250 QFAQKAQARQDILA
+250 DFAEKSKPVEQNPGETKRPGDYEVDQSLSETYETNMPEIDIVQYRVNHNGQSPA
-264 LGAEESRA
+264 SAGTVHQEDAFMTDDERA
-272 SQSKANVIYGE
+272 
-283 INGSEYYVTE
+283 
-293 DPATE
+293 
-298 KMTET
+298 
-303 ERRTFTYLYNTKGA
+303 TFNYLYNTGRKDDA
-317 AAAEEYYNMLNDTL
+317 LEYYNALSDML
-331 ELRRGEDIAAG
+331 EMRRGAQ
-342 MGGTAKKTLFSLG
+342 TAKDWDSTAARAVYNLG
-355 MGVRRFGRGIEQL
+355 AGINRWVRGVGQL
-368 FNDEQL
+368 FTDEAL
-374 PLYGEDYA
+374 PATSVDYA
-382 ENIINASASHGERIL
+382 QGIINANASHGERIL

-487 QFSMGSGI
+487 RFSMGSGI

-568 TTGVMESRNSFVE
+568 TTGVMESRGSFAE

-611 AEFADVLES
+611 AEFADVLEN

-640 GVDEKTMDRIAKG
+640 GVDEKTMGRIAKG

-663 AENGDKISLKEWQA
+663 TENGDKISLKEWQA
-677 EQNSTAQQEQ
+677 GQNSTAQQGQ
-687 SQTQRAETVQTEND
+687 SQTQRAETVQAEN
-701 NIETAM
+701 NNVETAM

-727 SYELGQ
+727 TYELGQ

-751 TDPGSYINRQ
+751 TDPGSYMNRQ
-761 LQLQE
+761 IQLQE

-778 QATQNTTER
+778 QAAQNTTEG
-787 IDNNGRTEIL
+787 IDNNGRTEIF
-797 NDSEERNAGL
+797 DDGAQRDAGL
-807 GAGEQAG
+807 GTGEQAG
-814 AVAEGAGGPVAGGA
+814 AVAEGAGRPVAGGA

-864 VIPAEIDTTQAADAA
+864 VIPSEIDTARAEDAA
-879 IVEKMNRIVTEA
+879 LVEKMNRIVVEA

-898 TFVSGALTVESGGR
+898 TFVSGALTVESGNR

-1007 IRYMEEVFA
+1007 VRYMEEVFA

-1028 IRSAQKTLEASGEIE
+1028 IRSAQKTLENSGEIE

-1055 QEEQSGKLSIADGLL
+1055 QEEQNGKFSLAGQKARTANSQTLQIAEQMEQEGASREEIWQETGWTRTMDGKNWRFEIDNSEAEYRGGGDAQFREAHADYAEYQDLLQKMFEGTISESEMQRMEQLDDIWSGEYARLRERVESGNATLADVLQHDSLYEAYPELRNVKVRLESDTGSKNGSYDPRTNTITISEDKPGDSAKVGTMLHEIQHAIQQIEGWESGASPEYWAAREYESGDTASDRAQELYSRILNSLDKADQNKVIRYNELDREMEATFSADPESEAGKRYAKYEAEQDKLYEELYKNEWFRRLL
-1070 DKLRR
+1070 DLQRQM
-1075 VAENRYRG
+1075 ENPQSAYYEMYLNTAGEIEARNVSERYRMAQEERRKTAPKG
-1083 ADEIYIGETSDF
+1083 ADEDTLYKGSEWTRAMDEDPERSKIKDQIRGAQDELNEMKVATSIQAPENLRGRQD
-1095 LTREIGV
+1095 TMAWV
-1102 DAAKVTMPASKAYA
+1102 QKVLP
-1116 AMVTAEQAKVDNRYD
+1116 
-1131 KNINYHGLGAEGML
+1131 NYHGSVDTKLLGKVTFEKE
-1145 EILEKSENPVAAFVS
+1145 EIAAGLRYAKTPEERAAIATVPMVLKRGIEVGEHSNHKGRKKHTVTIAAPV
-1160 KPGEKGSRLNRLVL
+1160 
-1174 VTDQEINGGN
+1174 EINGVRGN
-1184 AVVVEEIEAQGRLK
+1184 VGVVVSMSNGKYYAHRILLPNGEMFQFGG
-1198 GKKLKVNK
+1198 GKKN
-1206 VITAYERERAAQDV
+1206 EAARGPQRGV
-1220 QDAQIDGRLL
+1220 
-1230 YLDKKRSQSL
+1230 
-1240 NAGRPGSNSPVA
+1240 
-1252 MQSSDFQTNIQNF
+1252 T
-1265 LADVKWE
+1265 
-1272 SGEYDKKVSGS
+1272 VSGS
-1283 GPVESDIAAA
+1283 LANATSAASRGSIAQNKAEV
-1293 FRKSLEKKTSFS
+1293 KGKFS
-1305 VSGDQNGQDGRGKQR
+1305 VSD
-1320 FSLSEPVERAGN
+1320 
-1332 LIAEHNLTQE
+1332 
-1342 KLEKALE
+1342 
-1349 IGAFPSPSIAIVQAE
+1349 
-1364 QGHTNYGD
+1364 
-1372 YSVVFPASTI
+1372 
-1382 DPEADSRNR
+1382 
-1391 VYGADAWTPTSS
+1391 
-1403 NATVEYRVDAD
+1403 
-1414 AKRAFERSIRDLS
+1414 DL
-1427 GQVADGIFRGDST
+1427 
-1440 LGKAGIEEE
+1440 
-1449 TTKTSR
+1449 
-1455 EIAEQIAQY
+1455 
-1464 PEVKAAYLADK
+1464 
-1475 GENISPVYKDREY
+1475 N
-1488 DNIGNAALQR
+1488 
-1498 YTDNVGA
+1498 
-1505 QDLAWIIAQM
+1505 
-1515 DMGDAQSVAQAE
+1515 
-1527 LQRVRQAI
+1527 
-1535 GEEYAERFARI
+1535 
-1546 LDRRPERKA
+1546 
-1555 ERVSEYAE
+1555 
-1563 NKMYSSMRAEDFI
+1563 
-1576 RHAWEMVQDG
+1576 
-1586 GRNSG
+1586 
-1591 EADKMAMQ
+1591 
-1599 DELDRKAPV
+1599 
-1608 QDVAAWAEKRL
+1608 
-1619 QDVIG
+1619 
-1624 EGGIYNNEDRYTSRG
+1624 
-1639 DRRSFDQTHWEL
+1639 EL
-1651 NAENLVRAMAQA
+1651 NQ
-1663 EERGANIMWYDAG
+1663 
-1676 GLLAAA
+1676 
-1682 TPEYRSI
+1682 
-1689 SEIHADEGRLQT
+1689 
-1701 LEQEAYEGKVM
+1701 
-1712 KLQQSLDNVV
+1712 
-1722 ERILQETKHKAYG
+1722 
-1735 YQDESQLITEALI
+1735 
-1748 KTAQGGDS
+1748 
-1756 LQSIREGMAAEEYD
+1756 
-1770 IDRAT
+1770 
-1775 AMRVQELFQQAKEIP
+1775 
-1790 TSYFEAKPQRVV
+1790 
-1802 SFDEAVALLA
+1802 
-1812 PESAP
+1812 
-1817 ASLMARAEDAGLRV
+1817 
-1831 IRYTD
+1831 
-1836 DADRIRV
+1836 
-1843 ANELPG
+1843 
-1849 VKFSVQ
+1849 
-1855 EEQDAGESQ
+1855 
-1864 KQDTQKDLG
+1864 
-1873 EMNRQVQGAEA
+1873 QVQGAEA
-1884 AMRSDALKAQ
+1884 ATRSDALKAQ
-1894 ADAELQEYLKKG
+1894 AEAELQEYLKKG
-1906 KSELAQSISKMS
+1906 KGELAQSISKMS
-1918 DAALKKQTERV
+1918 DATLKKQTERV
-1929 KQAMTAESEGLRI
+1929 KQAMTAESEGLRV

-1968 QMIKAE
+1968 QMIKTE

-1979 AEKREA
+1979 AAKREA

-1999 KLQRQI
+1999 KLQRKV

-2024 GGTLTSEMAEQSE
+2024 GGTLTREMAEQSE
-2037 ERITGLRQEILD
+2037 ERITGIRQELLD

-2173 AFGEEWADIKESA
+2173 AFGEEWDDIKESA

-2237 YGKQMTIGDMLRQ
+2237 YGKQMTIGDMIRQ

-2323 KSAKQLRRM
+2323 KSAKQLSRM

-2395 RLGKKRIAEMDD
+2395 RLDKKRIDNMDD

-2422 TQIRNQNQMLATV
+2422 TQIRNRNQMLATV

-2518 DNANKKWFESAT
+2518 DKANKKWVESAT

-2552 ASAISELTMT
+2552 ASAINELTMT

-2652 VMDGYEKAMVKNYFP
+2652 IMDGYEKAMVKNYFP

-2727 ALPIRDLNAIMNS
+2727 ALPIRDLNAVMNS

-2755 KLLGRDR
+2755 RLLGRDR

-3007 KYQSAREAYLQNKT
+3007 KYQAARAAYLQNKT

-3203 DIKADIGVLLDNRTD
+3203 DIKADIGVLLDNRTE
-3218 DMSDED
+3218 DMGDED

-3239 LPAAVPNSVKY
+3239 LPAAVPNAIKY
-3250 NNDSGEE
+3250 TDDNGEE
-3257 VTVQLDYSQKQTYK
+3257 VTEQLDYSQKQTYK
-3271 KEWSKIVSGAIGA
+3271 KEWSKIVSGAIGS

-3314 AEKVVPEKAA
+3314 AEKVVPEKTA
-3324 DGWIDDARTISGE
+3324 DGWIDDARTLSGE

-3359 SGTGRTG
+3359 SGTSRTG
-3366 LKNARAMELANEKG
+3366 LKNARALELANEKG
-3380 WTWAVPSGA
+3380 WTWAVPSDA

-3431 SDEYQSGSEKERGAL
+3431 SDEYQSGTEKERGAL

-3465 KEPDTWILGGQ
+3465 KVPDTWISGGQ

-3486 EYIVFRALYSELDSI
+3486 EYIIFRTLYSELDSI

-3521 SMGWSDQA
+3521 SMGWSDKA

-3567 GTGVAKKVAVTATN
+3567 GSGVAKKAAVTATN
-3581 ASEAA
+3581 ASEAT
-3586 KAKVL
+3586 KAKIL

>member
-1 MPRDAMAEWLAKRN
+1 MARIIGKEYLARQKRAEEAKKKGEKRQADIIVERADQQIDN
-15 AEKAAQRATPE
+15 IINKANQTIRQYAPGAALRRLENGTQGGYPQREETRRVIGKEYLARVRAETVEKAKA
-26 HGAVRQA
+26 
-33 QIKVD
+33 
-38 QILEQAKKTVTELPG
+38 
-53 VKAGKT
+53 KAGQINST
-59 AKSSTPVRQEEGRDA
+59 AVKSAYKQVRKDA
-74 MAEWLAARKES
+74 RGKAE
-85 KVQQIAEQGMYT
+85 
-97 VRNAKTLGVAVANT
+97 
-111 RAEYQ
+111 
-116 KAHKKAARH
+116 RH

-131 APLAMAEAARYQAKF
+131 APLDFAEAGRYRAKF

-165 AEEYRQKALRLR
+165 AEEYRQKALHLR
-177 ETGDAQREASSTAAI
+177 ETGDAQREASSTTAT

-202 GSSLTRSA
+202 GSYLTRSA

-238 VQELE
+238 VQKTE
-243 ENAAMDP
+243 ADIVKKP
-250 QFAQKAQARQDILA
+250 DFAQKSEADPKVLE
-264 LGAEESRA
+264 LGNEENRPQMSRA
-272 SQSKANVIYGE
+272 TAIYGG
-283 INGSEYYVTE
+283 INHSPYFETRGSETF
-293 DPATE
+293 
-298 KMTET
+298 MTDE
-303 ERRTFTYLYNTKGA
+303 EVKIFTYLYNTQGEK
-317 AAAEEYYNMLNDTL
+317 AAEQYYDMLSDTL
-331 ELRRGEDIAAG
+331 ELRRGTEKAAG
-342 MGGTAKKTLFSLG
+342 LDNTFERTMFSLSQ
-355 MGVRRFGRGIEQL
+355 GVRRFGRGIEQL
-368 FNDEQL
+368 FTDEQL

-382 ENIINASASHGERIL
+382 ENIINANASHGERIL

-487 QFSMGSGI
+487 RFSMGSGI

-568 TTGVMESRNSFVE
+568 TTGVMESRGSFAE
-581 AKQNIAFTPF
+581 AKRNIAFTPF

-663 AENGDKISLKEWQA
+663 TENGDKISLKEWQA
-677 EQNSTAQQEQ
+677 GQNSTAQQVQ
-687 SQTQRAETVQTEND
+687 SQTQRAETVQAENNNVED
-701 NIETAM
+701 AM

-727 SYELGQ
+727 TYELGQ
-733 QAQRVMQQLE
+733 QAQLVMQQLE

-751 TDPGSYINRQ
+751 TDPGSYMNRQ
-761 LQLQE
+761 IQLQE

-778 QATQNTTER
+778 QAAQNTTEG
-787 IDNNGRTEIL
+787 IDNNGRTEIF
-797 NDSEERNAGL
+797 DDGAQRDAGL
-807 GAGEQAG
+807 GTGEQAG

-828 GTQTQNGRADLSGG
+828 GTQTQNGRADISGG

-864 VIPAEIDTTQAADAA
+864 VIPSEIDTARAEDAA
-879 IVEKMNRIVTEA
+879 LVEKMNRIVVEA

-898 TFVSGALTVESGGR
+898 TFVSGAITVESGDR

-925 GRTQIFLQVDGRRD
+925 GRTQIYLQVDGRRD

-1007 IRYMEEVFA
+1007 VRYMEEAFA

-1028 IRSAQKTLEASGEIE
+1028 IRSAQKTLENSGEIE
-1043 TLRARGQTAQNA
+1043 TLRTRGQTAQNV
-1055 QEEQSGKLSIADGLL
+1055 QEEQNGKLSIADGLL

-1116 AMVTAEQAKVDNRYD
+1116 AMVTEERAKMDDRYN
-1131 KNINYHGLGAEGML
+1131 KNTNYHGLGADGLL

-1160 KPGEKGSRLNRLVL
+1160 KPGEKGSRRNRLVL
-1174 VTDQEINGGN
+1174 VTDKEINGGT
-1184 AVVVEEIEAQGRLK
+1184 AVVVEEIETR
-1198 GKKLKVNK
+1198 GKYKNKLLDVNK
-1206 VITAYERERAAQDV
+1206 VITAYERDKVANDIETAA
-1220 QDAQIDGRLL
+1220 ATGKLL
-1230 YLDKKRSQSL
+1230 FLDKKRSQSL
-1240 NAGRPGSNSPVA
+1240 NAGNQGSNSQGT

-1293 FRKSLEKKTSFS
+1293 FRKALEKKTSFS
-1305 VSGDQNGQDGRGKQR
+1305 VSD
-1320 FSLSEPVERAGN
+1320 
-1332 LIAEHNLTQE
+1332 
-1342 KLEKALE
+1342 
-1349 IGAFPSPSIAIVQAE
+1349 
-1364 QGHTNYGD
+1364 
-1372 YSVVFPASTI
+1372 
-1382 DPEADSRNR
+1382 
-1391 VYGADAWTPTSS
+1391 
-1403 NATVEYRVDAD
+1403 
-1414 AKRAFERSIRDLS
+1414 DL
-1427 GQVADGIFRGDST
+1427 
-1440 LGKAGIEEE
+1440 
-1449 TTKTSR
+1449 
-1455 EIAEQIAQY
+1455 
-1464 PEVKAAYLADK
+1464 
-1475 GENISPVYKDREY
+1475 N
-1488 DNIGNAALQR
+1488 
-1498 YTDNVGA
+1498 
-1505 QDLAWIIAQM
+1505 
-1515 DMGDAQSVAQAE
+1515 
-1527 LQRVRQAI
+1527 
-1535 GEEYAERFARI
+1535 
-1546 LDRRPERKA
+1546 
-1555 ERVSEYAE
+1555 
-1563 NKMYSSMRAEDFI
+1563 
-1576 RHAWEMVQDG
+1576 
-1586 GRNSG
+1586 
-1591 EADKMAMQ
+1591 
-1599 DELDRKAPV
+1599 
-1608 QDVAAWAEKRL
+1608 
-1619 QDVIG
+1619 
-1624 EGGIYNNEDRYTSRG
+1624 
-1639 DRRSFDQTHWEL
+1639 EL
-1651 NAENLVRAMAQA
+1651 NQ
-1663 EERGANIMWYDAG
+1663 
-1676 GLLAAA
+1676 
-1682 TPEYRSI
+1682 
-1689 SEIHADEGRLQT
+1689 
-1701 LEQEAYEGKVM
+1701 
-1712 KLQQSLDNVV
+1712 
-1722 ERILQETKHKAYG
+1722 
-1735 YQDESQLITEALI
+1735 
-1748 KTAQGGDS
+1748 
-1756 LQSIREGMAAEEYD
+1756 
-1770 IDRAT
+1770 
-1775 AMRVQELFQQAKEIP
+1775 
-1790 TSYFEAKPQRVV
+1790 
-1802 SFDEAVALLA
+1802 
-1812 PESAP
+1812 
-1817 ASLMARAEDAGLRV
+1817 
-1831 IRYTD
+1831 
-1836 DADRIRV
+1836 
-1843 ANELPG
+1843 
-1849 VKFSVQ
+1849 
-1855 EEQDAGESQ
+1855 
-1864 KQDTQKDLG
+1864 
-1873 EMNRQVQGAEA
+1873 QVQGAEA
-1884 AMRSDALKAQ
+1884 ATRSDALKAQ
-1894 ADAELQEYLKKG
+1894 AEAELQEYLKKG
-1906 KSELAQSISKMS
+1906 KGELAQSISKMS
-1918 DAALKKQTERV
+1918 DAALKKQAERV
-1929 KQAMTAESEGLRI
+1929 KQGMTAESEGLRV

-1968 QMIKAE
+1968 QMIKSE

-1979 AEKREA
+1979 AAKREA

-1999 KLQRQI
+1999 KLQRKV

-2037 ERITGLRQEILD
+2037 ERITGLRQELLD

-2214 QMFDTTRSPQQ
+2214 QMFDTTRSLQQ

-2237 YGKQMTIGDMLRQ
+2237 YGKQMTIGDMIRQ

-2323 KSAKQLRRM
+2323 KSAKQLSRM
-2332 ANKSSAEQRAAIQK
+2332 ANKSSAEQRTAIQK

-2395 RLGKKRIAEMDD
+2395 RLDKKRIDNMDD

-2422 TQIRNQNQMLATV
+2422 TQIRNRNQMLATV

-2518 DNANKKWFESAT
+2518 DKANKKWVESAT

-2535 WITVDTPRGAS
+2535 WITVDTPRGAA

-2552 ASAISELTMT
+2552 ASAINELTMT

-2652 VMDGYEKAMVKNYFP
+2652 IMDGYERAMVKNYFP

-2727 ALPIRDLNAIMNS
+2727 ALPIRDLNAVMNS

-2755 KLLGRDR
+2755 RLLGRDR

-3007 KYQSAREAYLQNKT
+3007 KYQAARAAYLQNKT

-3073 GEVMKQLG
+3073 GEVAKQLG
-3081 LGMVEGLAGIS
+3081 LGMIEGLAGIS

-3203 DIKADIGVLLDNRTD
+3203 DIKADIGVLLDNRTE

-3239 LPAAVPNSVKY
+3239 LPAAVPNAIKY
-3250 NNDSGEE
+3250 TDDNGEE
-3257 VTVQLDYSQKQTYK
+3257 VTEQLDYSQKQTYK

-3314 AEKVVPEKAA
+3314 AEKVVPEKTA
-3324 DGWIDDARTISGE
+3324 DGWIDDARTLSGE

-3359 SGTGRTG
+3359 SGTSRTG
-3366 LKNARAMELANEKG
+3366 LKNARALELANEKG
-3380 WTWAVPSGA
+3380 WTWAVPSDA

-3431 SDEYQSGSEKERGAL
+3431 SDEYQSGTEKERGAL

-3465 KEPDTWILGGQ
+3465 KVPDTWILGGQ

-3534 INTVASESKAAEAE
+3534 INTVASESKEAEAE

-3567 GTGVAKKVAVTATN
+3567 GTGVVKKAAVTATN
-3581 ASEAA
+3581 ASEAT

-3663 KEGKKNPFSSYFGS
+3663 KEGKKNPFSSYFGA

>member
-1 MPRDAMAEWLAKRN
+1 MARIIGKEYLARQKRAEEAKKKGEKRQADIIVERADQQIDN
-15 AEKAAQRATPE
+15 IINKANQTIRQYVPGAALRRLENGTQGGYPQREETRRVIGKEYLARVRAETVEKAKA
-26 HGAVRQA
+26 
-33 QIKVD
+33 
-38 QILEQAKKTVTELPG
+38 
-53 VKAGKT
+53 KAGQINST
-59 AKSSTPVRQEEGRDA
+59 AVKSAYKQVRKDA
-74 MAEWLAARKES
+74 RGKAE
-85 KVQQIAEQGMYT
+85 
-97 VRNAKTLGVAVANT
+97 
-111 RAEYQ
+111 
-116 KAHKKAARH
+116 RH

-131 APLAMAEAARYQAKF
+131 APLDFAEAGRYRAKF

-165 AEEYRQKALRLR
+165 AEEYRQKALHLR
-177 ETGDAQREASSTAAI
+177 ETGDAQREASSTTAT

-202 GSSLTRSA
+202 GSYLTRSA

-238 VQELE
+238 VQKTE
-243 ENAAMDP
+243 ADIVKKP
-250 QFAQKAQARQDILA
+250 DFAQKSEADPKVLE
-264 LGAEESRA
+264 LGNEENRPQMSRA
-272 SQSKANVIYGE
+272 TAIYGG
-283 INGSEYYVTE
+283 INHSPYFETRGSETF
-293 DPATE
+293 
-298 KMTET
+298 MTDE
-303 ERRTFTYLYNTKGA
+303 EVKIFTYLYNTQGEK
-317 AAAEEYYNMLNDTL
+317 AAEQYYDMLSDTL
-331 ELRRGEDIAAG
+331 ELRRGTEKAAG
-342 MGGTAKKTLFSLG
+342 LDNTFERTMFSLSQ
-355 MGVRRFGRGIEQL
+355 GVRRFGRGIEQL
-368 FNDEQL
+368 FTDEQL

-382 ENIINASASHGERIL
+382 ENIINANASHGERIL

-487 QFSMGSGI
+487 RFSMGSGI

-563 LSTLI
+563 ISTLI
-568 TTGVMESRNSFVE
+568 TTGVMESRGSFAE
-581 AKQNIAFTPF
+581 AKRNIAFTPF

-663 AENGDKISLKEWQA
+663 TENGDKISLKEWQA
-677 EQNSTAQQEQ
+677 GQNSTAQQVQ
-687 SQTQRAETVQTEND
+687 SQTQRAETVQAENNNVED
-701 NIETAM
+701 AM

-727 SYELGQ
+727 TYELRQ
-733 QAQRVMQQLE
+733 QAQLVMQQLE

-751 TDPGSYINRQ
+751 TDPGSYMNRQ
-761 LQLQE
+761 IQLQE

-778 QATQNTTER
+778 QAAQNTTEG
-787 IDNNGRTEIL
+787 IDNNGRTEIF
-797 NDSEERNAGL
+797 DDGAQRDAGL
-807 GAGEQAG
+807 GTGEQAG

-828 GTQTQNGRADLSGG
+828 GTQTQNGRADISGG

-864 VIPAEIDTTQAADAA
+864 VIPSEIDTARAEDAA
-879 IVEKMNRIVTEA
+879 LVEKMNRIVVEA

-898 TFVSGALTVESGGR
+898 TFVSGAITVESGDR

-925 GRTQIFLQVDGRRD
+925 GRTQIYLQVDGRRD

-1007 IRYMEEVFA
+1007 VRYMEEAFA

-1028 IRSAQKTLEASGEIE
+1028 IRSAQKTLENSGEIE
-1043 TLRARGQTAQNA
+1043 TLRTRGQTAQNV
-1055 QEEQSGKLSIADGLL
+1055 QEEQNGKLSIADGLL

-1116 AMVTAEQAKVDNRYD
+1116 AMVTEERAKMDDRYN
-1131 KNINYHGLGAEGML
+1131 KNTNYHGLGADGLL

-1160 KPGEKGSRLNRLVL
+1160 KPGEKGSRRNRLVL
-1174 VTDQEINGGN
+1174 VTDKEINGGT
-1184 AVVVEEIEAQGRLK
+1184 AVVVEEIETR
-1198 GKKLKVNK
+1198 GKYKNKLLDVNK
-1206 VITAYERERAAQDV
+1206 VITAYERDKVANDIETAA
-1220 QDAQIDGRLL
+1220 ATGKLL
-1230 YLDKKRSQSL
+1230 FLDKKRSQSL
-1240 NAGRPGSNSPVA
+1240 NAGNQGSNSQGT

-1293 FRKSLEKKTSFS
+1293 FRKALEKKTSFS
-1305 VSGDQNGQDGRGKQR
+1305 VSD
-1320 FSLSEPVERAGN
+1320 
-1332 LIAEHNLTQE
+1332 
-1342 KLEKALE
+1342 
-1349 IGAFPSPSIAIVQAE
+1349 
-1364 QGHTNYGD
+1364 
-1372 YSVVFPASTI
+1372 
-1382 DPEADSRNR
+1382 
-1391 VYGADAWTPTSS
+1391 
-1403 NATVEYRVDAD
+1403 
-1414 AKRAFERSIRDLS
+1414 DL
-1427 GQVADGIFRGDST
+1427 
-1440 LGKAGIEEE
+1440 
-1449 TTKTSR
+1449 
-1455 EIAEQIAQY
+1455 
-1464 PEVKAAYLADK
+1464 
-1475 GENISPVYKDREY
+1475 N
-1488 DNIGNAALQR
+1488 
-1498 YTDNVGA
+1498 
-1505 QDLAWIIAQM
+1505 
-1515 DMGDAQSVAQAE
+1515 
-1527 LQRVRQAI
+1527 
-1535 GEEYAERFARI
+1535 
-1546 LDRRPERKA
+1546 
-1555 ERVSEYAE
+1555 
-1563 NKMYSSMRAEDFI
+1563 
-1576 RHAWEMVQDG
+1576 
-1586 GRNSG
+1586 
-1591 EADKMAMQ
+1591 
-1599 DELDRKAPV
+1599 
-1608 QDVAAWAEKRL
+1608 
-1619 QDVIG
+1619 
-1624 EGGIYNNEDRYTSRG
+1624 
-1639 DRRSFDQTHWEL
+1639 EL
-1651 NAENLVRAMAQA
+1651 NQ
-1663 EERGANIMWYDAG
+1663 
-1676 GLLAAA
+1676 
-1682 TPEYRSI
+1682 
-1689 SEIHADEGRLQT
+1689 
-1701 LEQEAYEGKVM
+1701 
-1712 KLQQSLDNVV
+1712 
-1722 ERILQETKHKAYG
+1722 
-1735 YQDESQLITEALI
+1735 
-1748 KTAQGGDS
+1748 
-1756 LQSIREGMAAEEYD
+1756 
-1770 IDRAT
+1770 
-1775 AMRVQELFQQAKEIP
+1775 
-1790 TSYFEAKPQRVV
+1790 
-1802 SFDEAVALLA
+1802 
-1812 PESAP
+1812 
-1817 ASLMARAEDAGLRV
+1817 
-1831 IRYTD
+1831 
-1836 DADRIRV
+1836 
-1843 ANELPG
+1843 
-1849 VKFSVQ
+1849 
-1855 EEQDAGESQ
+1855 
-1864 KQDTQKDLG
+1864 
-1873 EMNRQVQGAEA
+1873 QVQGAEA
-1884 AMRSDALKAQ
+1884 ATRSDALKAQ
-1894 ADAELQEYLKKG
+1894 AEAELQEYLKKG
-1906 KSELAQSISKMS
+1906 KGELAQSISKMS
-1918 DAALKKQTERV
+1918 DAALKKQAERV
-1929 KQAMTAESEGLRI
+1929 KQGMTAESEGLRV

-1957 ESRNQRLGDML
+1957 ESSNQRLGDML
-1968 QMIKAE
+1968 QMIKSE

-1979 AEKREA
+1979 AAKREA

-1999 KLQRQI
+1999 KLQRKV

-2037 ERITGLRQEILD
+2037 ERITGLRQELLD

-2214 QMFDTTRSPQQ
+2214 QMFDTTRSLQQ

-2237 YGKQMTIGDMLRQ
+2237 YGKQMTIGDMIRQ

-2323 KSAKQLRRM
+2323 KSAKQLSRM
-2332 ANKSSAEQRAAIQK
+2332 ANKSSAEQRTAIQK

-2395 RLGKKRIAEMDD
+2395 RLDKKRIDNMDD

-2422 TQIRNQNQMLATV
+2422 TQIRNRNQMLATV

-2518 DNANKKWFESAT
+2518 DKANKKWVESAT

-2535 WITVDTPRGAS
+2535 WITVDTPRGAA

-2552 ASAISELTMT
+2552 ASAINELTMT

-2652 VMDGYEKAMVKNYFP
+2652 IMDGYERAMVKNYFP

-2727 ALPIRDLNAIMNS
+2727 ALPIRDLNAVMNS

-2755 KLLGRDR
+2755 RLLGRDR

-2857 LRGMKGK
+2857 LRGMKVK

-3007 KYQSAREAYLQNKT
+3007 KYQAARAAYLQNKT

-3073 GEVMKQLG
+3073 GEVAKQLG
-3081 LGMVEGLAGIS
+3081 LGMIEGLAGIS

-3203 DIKADIGVLLDNRTD
+3203 DIKADIGVLLDNRTE

-3239 LPAAVPNSVKY
+3239 LPAAVPNAIKY
-3250 NNDSGEE
+3250 TDDNGEE
-3257 VTVQLDYSQKQTYK
+3257 ATEQLDYSQKQTYK
-3271 KEWSKIVSGAIGA
+3271 KEWSKIVSGAVGA

-3314 AEKVVPEKAA
+3314 AEKVVPEKTA
-3324 DGWIDDARTISGE
+3324 DGWIDDARTLSGE

-3359 SGTGRTG
+3359 SGTSRTG
-3366 LKNARAMELANEKG
+3366 LKNARALELANEKG
-3380 WTWAVPSGA
+3380 WTWAVPSDA

-3431 SDEYQSGSEKERGAL
+3431 SDEYQSGTEKERGAL

-3465 KEPDTWILGGQ
+3465 KVPDTWILGGQ

-3534 INTVASESKAAEAE
+3534 INTVASESKEAEAE

-3567 GTGVAKKVAVTATN
+3567 GTGVVKKAAVTATN
-3581 ASEAA
+3581 ASEAT

-3663 KEGKKNPFSSYFGS
+3663 KEGKKNPFSSYFGA

>member
-1 MPRDAMAEWLAKRN
+1 MARIIGKEYLARQKRAEEAKKKGEKRQADIIVERADQQIDN
-15 AEKAAQRATPE
+15 IINKANQTIGQYVPGAALRRLENGTQGGYPQREETRRVIGKEYLARVRAETVEKAKA
-26 HGAVRQA
+26 
-33 QIKVD
+33 
-38 QILEQAKKTVTELPG
+38 
-53 VKAGKT
+53 KAGQINST
-59 AKSSTPVRQEEGRDA
+59 AVKSAYKQVRKDA
-74 MAEWLAARKES
+74 RGKAE
-85 KVQQIAEQGMYT
+85 
-97 VRNAKTLGVAVANT
+97 
-111 RAEYQ
+111 
-116 KAHKKAARH
+116 RH

-131 APLAMAEAARYQAKF
+131 APLDFAEAGRYRAKF

-165 AEEYRQKALRLR
+165 AEEYRQKALHLR
-177 ETGDAQREASSTAAI
+177 ETGDAQREASSTTAT

-238 VQELE
+238 VQKTE
-243 ENAAMDP
+243 ADIVKKP
-250 QFAQKAQARQDILA
+250 DFAEKSKPVEQNPGETKRPGDYEVDQSLSETYETIMPKIDIVQYRVNHNGQSPA
-264 LGAEESRA
+264 SAGTVHQEDAFMTDDERA
-272 SQSKANVIYGE
+272 
-283 INGSEYYVTE
+283 
-293 DPATE
+293 
-298 KMTET
+298 
-303 ERRTFTYLYNTKGA
+303 TFNYLYNTGRKDDA
-317 AAAEEYYNMLNDTL
+317 LEYYNALSDTL
-331 ELRRGEDIAAG
+331 EMRRGVQ
-342 MGGTAKKTLFSLG
+342 TAKDWDSTAARAVYNLGAGINRWVRGVGQLFTDEALPATSVDYAQG
-355 MGVRRFGRGIEQL
+355 IMNSEAGRG
-368 FNDEQL
+368 
-374 PLYGEDYA
+374 G
-382 ENIINASASHGERIL
+382 RIL

-402 SIGNMLPMVA
+402 SLGNMLPSV
-412 ISAATQGIGG
+412 ILSAATSG
-422 AVGLSA
+422 AAGALGASA
-428 EAAQA
+428 KVAET
-433 AGKAAGVASMFA
+433 AGKAASTASMFA

-452 TEAMQQGMTKAQAST
+452 TEALRQGMTKAQAST

-487 QFSMGSGI
+487 RFSRGSGI

-568 TTGVMESRNSFVE
+568 TTGVMESRGSFAE
-581 AKQNIAFTPF
+581 AKRNIAFTPF

-663 AENGDKISLKEWQA
+663 TENGDKISLKEWQA
-677 EQNSTAQQEQ
+677 GQNSTAQQVQ
-687 SQTQRAETVQTEND
+687 SQTQRAETVQAENNNVED
-701 NIETAM
+701 AM

-727 SYELGQ
+727 TYELGQ
-733 QAQRVMQQLE
+733 QAQLVMQQLE

-751 TDPGSYINRQ
+751 TDPGSYMNRQ
-761 LQLQE
+761 IQLQE

-778 QATQNTTER
+778 QAAQNTTEG
-787 IDNNGRTEIL
+787 IDNNGRTEIF
-797 NDSEERNAGL
+797 DDGAQRDAGL
-807 GAGEQAG
+807 GTGEQAG
-814 AVAEGAGGPVAGGA
+814 AVAEGAGGPVTGGA

-864 VIPAEIDTTQAADAA
+864 VIPSEIDTARAEDAA
-879 IVEKMNRIVTEA
+879 LVEKMNRIVVEA

-898 TFVSGALTVESGGR
+898 TFVSGALTVESGNR

-925 GRTQIFLQVDGRRD
+925 GRTQIYLQVDGRRD

-1007 IRYMEEVFA
+1007 VRYMEEVFA

-1028 IRSAQKTLEASGEIE
+1028 IRSAQKTLENSGEIE
-1043 TLRARGQTAQNA
+1043 TLRTRGQTAQNV
-1055 QEEQSGKLSIADGLL
+1055 QEEQNGKLSIADGLL

-1116 AMVTAEQAKVDNRYD
+1116 AMVTEERAKMDDRYN
-1131 KNINYHGLGAEGML
+1131 KNTNYHGLGADGLL

-1160 KPGEKGSRLNRLVL
+1160 KPGEKGSRRNRLVL
-1174 VTDQEINGGN
+1174 VTDKEINGGT
-1184 AVVVEEIEAQGRLK
+1184 AVVVEEIETR
-1198 GKKLKVNK
+1198 GKYKNKLLDVNK
-1206 VITAYERERAAQDV
+1206 VITAYERDKVANDIETAA
-1220 QDAQIDGRLL
+1220 ATGKLL
-1230 YLDKKRSQSL
+1230 FLDKKRSQSL
-1240 NAGRPGSNSPVA
+1240 NAGNQGSNSQGT

-1293 FRKSLEKKTSFS
+1293 FRKALEKKASFS
-1305 VSGDQNGQDGRGKQR
+1305 VSD
-1320 FSLSEPVERAGN
+1320 
-1332 LIAEHNLTQE
+1332 
-1342 KLEKALE
+1342 
-1349 IGAFPSPSIAIVQAE
+1349 
-1364 QGHTNYGD
+1364 
-1372 YSVVFPASTI
+1372 
-1382 DPEADSRNR
+1382 
-1391 VYGADAWTPTSS
+1391 
-1403 NATVEYRVDAD
+1403 
-1414 AKRAFERSIRDLS
+1414 DL
-1427 GQVADGIFRGDST
+1427 
-1440 LGKAGIEEE
+1440 
-1449 TTKTSR
+1449 
-1455 EIAEQIAQY
+1455 
-1464 PEVKAAYLADK
+1464 
-1475 GENISPVYKDREY
+1475 N
-1488 DNIGNAALQR
+1488 
-1498 YTDNVGA
+1498 
-1505 QDLAWIIAQM
+1505 
-1515 DMGDAQSVAQAE
+1515 
-1527 LQRVRQAI
+1527 
-1535 GEEYAERFARI
+1535 
-1546 LDRRPERKA
+1546 
-1555 ERVSEYAE
+1555 
-1563 NKMYSSMRAEDFI
+1563 
-1576 RHAWEMVQDG
+1576 
-1586 GRNSG
+1586 
-1591 EADKMAMQ
+1591 
-1599 DELDRKAPV
+1599 
-1608 QDVAAWAEKRL
+1608 
-1619 QDVIG
+1619 
-1624 EGGIYNNEDRYTSRG
+1624 
-1639 DRRSFDQTHWEL
+1639 EL
-1651 NAENLVRAMAQA
+1651 N
-1663 EERGANIMWYDAG
+1663 
-1676 GLLAAA
+1676 
-1682 TPEYRSI
+1682 
-1689 SEIHADEGRLQT
+1689 
-1701 LEQEAYEGKVM
+1701 K
-1712 KLQQSLDNVV
+1712 
-1722 ERILQETKHKAYG
+1722 
-1735 YQDESQLITEALI
+1735 
-1748 KTAQGGDS
+1748 
-1756 LQSIREGMAAEEYD
+1756 
-1770 IDRAT
+1770 
-1775 AMRVQELFQQAKEIP
+1775 
-1790 TSYFEAKPQRVV
+1790 
-1802 SFDEAVALLA
+1802 
-1812 PESAP
+1812 
-1817 ASLMARAEDAGLRV
+1817 
-1831 IRYTD
+1831 
-1836 DADRIRV
+1836 
-1843 ANELPG
+1843 
-1849 VKFSVQ
+1849 
-1855 EEQDAGESQ
+1855 
-1864 KQDTQKDLG
+1864 
-1873 EMNRQVQGAEA
+1873 QVQGAEA
-1884 AMRSDALKAQ
+1884 ATRSDALKAQ
-1894 ADAELQEYLKKG
+1894 AEAELQEYLKKG
-1906 KSELAQSISKMS
+1906 KGELAQSISKMS
-1918 DAALKKQTERV
+1918 DAALKKQAERV
-1929 KQAMTAESEGLRI
+1929 KQGMTAESEGLRV

-1968 QMIKAE
+1968 QMIKSE

-1979 AEKREA
+1979 AAKREA

-1999 KLQRQI
+1999 KLQRKV

-2037 ERITGLRQEILD
+2037 ERITGLRQELLD

-2214 QMFDTTRSPQQ
+2214 QMFDTTRSLQQ

-2237 YGKQMTIGDMLRQ
+2237 YGKQMTIGDMIRQ

-2323 KSAKQLRRM
+2323 KSAKQLSRM
-2332 ANKSSAEQRAAIQK
+2332 ANKSSAEQRTAIQK

-2395 RLGKKRIAEMDD
+2395 RLDKKRIDNMDD

-2422 TQIRNQNQMLATV
+2422 TQIRNRNQMLATV

-2518 DNANKKWFESAT
+2518 DKANKKWVESAT

-2535 WITVDTPRGAS
+2535 WITVDTPRGAA

-2552 ASAISELTMT
+2552 ASAINELTMT

-2652 VMDGYEKAMVKNYFP
+2652 IMDGYERAMVKNYFP

-2727 ALPIRDLNAIMNS
+2727 ALPIRDLNAVMNS

-2755 KLLGRDR
+2755 RLLGRDR

-3007 KYQSAREAYLQNKT
+3007 KYQAARAAYLQNKT

-3065 WDEDGLNW
+3065 WDEDGPNW

-3127 SAISAAKILKN
+3127 SAISTAKILKN

-3203 DIKADIGVLLDNRTD
+3203 DIKADIGVLLDNRTE

-3239 LPAAVPNSVKY
+3239 LPAAVPNAIKY
-3250 NNDSGEE
+3250 TDDNGEE
-3257 VTVQLDYSQKQTYK
+3257 VTEQLDYSQKQTYK

-3314 AEKVVPEKAA
+3314 AEKVVPEKTA
-3324 DGWIDDARTISGE
+3324 DGWIDDARTLSGE

-3359 SGTGRTG
+3359 SGTSRTG
-3366 LKNARAMELANEKG
+3366 LKNARALELANEKG
-3380 WTWAVPSGA
+3380 WTWAVPSDA

-3431 SDEYQSGSEKERGAL
+3431 SDEYQSGTEKERGAL

-3465 KEPDTWILGGQ
+3465 KVPDTWILGGQ

-3534 INTVASESKAAEAE
+3534 INTVASESKEAEAE

-3567 GTGVAKKVAVTATN
+3567 GTGVVKKAAVTATN
-3581 ASEAA
+3581 ASEAT

-3663 KEGKKNPFSSYFGS
+3663 KEGKKNPFSSYFGA

>member
-1 MPRDAMAEWLAKRN
+1 MARIIGKEYLARQKRAEEAKKKGEKRQADIIVERADQQIDN
-15 AEKAAQRATPE
+15 IINKANETIGQYVPGAALRRLENGTQGGYPQREETRRVIGKEYLARVRAETVEKAKA
-26 HGAVRQA
+26 
-33 QIKVD
+33 
-38 QILEQAKKTVTELPG
+38 
-53 VKAGKT
+53 KAGQINST
-59 AKSSTPVRQEEGRDA
+59 AVKSAYKQVRKDA
-74 MAEWLAARKES
+74 RGKAE
-85 KVQQIAEQGMYT
+85 
-97 VRNAKTLGVAVANT
+97 
-111 RAEYQ
+111 
-116 KAHKKAARH
+116 RH

-131 APLAMAEAARYQAKF
+131 APLDFAEAGRYQAKF

-165 AEEYRQKALRLR
+165 AEEYRQKALHLR
-177 ETGDAQREASSTAAI
+177 ETGDAQQEASSTAAT
-192 GKDREDETRF
+192 GKDREDATRF

-238 VQELE
+238 VQKTES
-243 ENAAMDP
+243 DIVSKP
-250 QFAQKAQARQDILA
+250 DFAQKSEADPKVLE
-264 LGAEESRA
+264 LGNEENRPQMSRA
-272 SQSKANVIYGE
+272 TAIYGG
-283 INGSEYYVTE
+283 INHSPYFETRGSETF
-293 DPATE
+293 
-298 KMTET
+298 MTDKEVKI
-303 ERRTFTYLYNTKGA
+303 FTYLYNTQGEK
-317 AAAEEYYNMLNDTL
+317 AAEQYYDMLSDTL
-331 ELRRGEDIAAG
+331 ELRRGTEKAAG
-342 MGGTAKKTLFSLG
+342 LDNTFERTMFSLSQ
-355 MGVRRFGRGIEQL
+355 GVRRFGRGIEQL
-368 FNDEQL
+368 FTDEQL

-382 ENIINASASHGERIL
+382 ENIINANASHGERIL

-487 QFSMGSGI
+487 RFSMGSGI

-568 TTGVMESRNSFVE
+568 TTGVMESHGSFVE
-581 AKQNIAFTPF
+581 AKRNIAFTPF

-640 GVDEKTMDRIAKG
+640 GVDEKTMGRIAKG

-663 AENGDKISLKEWQA
+663 TENGDKISLKEWQA
-677 EQNSTAQQEQ
+677 GQNSTAQQGQ
-687 SQTQRAETVQTEND
+687 SQTQRAETEQAEN
-701 NIETAM
+701 NNVEEAM

-733 QAQRVMQQLE
+733 KAQRVMQQLE

-751 TDPGSYINRQ
+751 TDPGSYMNRQ
-761 LQLQE
+761 IQLQE

-778 QATQNTTER
+778 QAAQNTTEG
-787 IDNNGRTEIL
+787 IDNNGRTEIF
-797 NDSEERNAGL
+797 DDGAQRDAGL
-807 GAGEQAG
+807 GTGEQAG

-879 IVEKMNRIVTEA
+879 LAEKMNRIVVEA

-898 TFVSGALTVESGGR
+898 TFVSGALTVESGNR

-925 GRTQIFLQVDGRRD
+925 GRTQIYLQIDGRRD

-951 AVEAQPGLL
+951 AVEEQPGLL

-1007 IRYMEEVFA
+1007 VRYMEEVFA

-1028 IRSAQKTLEASGEIE
+1028 IRSAQKTLENSGEIE
-1043 TLRARGQTAQNA
+1043 TLRTRGQTAQNV

-1070 DKLRR
+1070 DELQR
-1075 VAENRYRG
+1075 VEENRYRG

-1116 AMVTAEQAKVDNRYD
+1116 AMVTEERAKMDDRYN
-1131 KNINYHGLGAEGML
+1131 KNTNYHGLGADGLL

-1160 KPGEKGSRLNRLVL
+1160 KPGEKGSRRNRLVL
-1174 VTDQEINGGN
+1174 VTDKEINGGT
-1184 AVVVEEIEAQGRLK
+1184 AVVVEEIETR
-1198 GKKLKVNK
+1198 GKYKNKLLDVNK
-1206 VITAYERERAAQDV
+1206 VITAYERDKVANDIETAA
-1220 QDAQIDGRLL
+1220 ATGKLL
-1230 YLDKKRSQSL
+1230 FLDKKRSQSL
-1240 NAGRPGSNSPVA
+1240 NAGNQGSNSQGT

-1293 FRKSLEKKTSFS
+1293 FRKALEKKASFS
-1305 VSGDQNGQDGRGKQR
+1305 VSD
-1320 FSLSEPVERAGN
+1320 
-1332 LIAEHNLTQE
+1332 
-1342 KLEKALE
+1342 
-1349 IGAFPSPSIAIVQAE
+1349 
-1364 QGHTNYGD
+1364 
-1372 YSVVFPASTI
+1372 
-1382 DPEADSRNR
+1382 
-1391 VYGADAWTPTSS
+1391 
-1403 NATVEYRVDAD
+1403 
-1414 AKRAFERSIRDLS
+1414 DL
-1427 GQVADGIFRGDST
+1427 
-1440 LGKAGIEEE
+1440 
-1449 TTKTSR
+1449 
-1455 EIAEQIAQY
+1455 
-1464 PEVKAAYLADK
+1464 
-1475 GENISPVYKDREY
+1475 N
-1488 DNIGNAALQR
+1488 
-1498 YTDNVGA
+1498 
-1505 QDLAWIIAQM
+1505 
-1515 DMGDAQSVAQAE
+1515 
-1527 LQRVRQAI
+1527 
-1535 GEEYAERFARI
+1535 
-1546 LDRRPERKA
+1546 
-1555 ERVSEYAE
+1555 
-1563 NKMYSSMRAEDFI
+1563 
-1576 RHAWEMVQDG
+1576 
-1586 GRNSG
+1586 
-1591 EADKMAMQ
+1591 
-1599 DELDRKAPV
+1599 
-1608 QDVAAWAEKRL
+1608 
-1619 QDVIG
+1619 
-1624 EGGIYNNEDRYTSRG
+1624 
-1639 DRRSFDQTHWEL
+1639 EL
-1651 NAENLVRAMAQA
+1651 N
-1663 EERGANIMWYDAG
+1663 
-1676 GLLAAA
+1676 
-1682 TPEYRSI
+1682 
-1689 SEIHADEGRLQT
+1689 
-1701 LEQEAYEGKVM
+1701 K
-1712 KLQQSLDNVV
+1712 
-1722 ERILQETKHKAYG
+1722 
-1735 YQDESQLITEALI
+1735 
-1748 KTAQGGDS
+1748 
-1756 LQSIREGMAAEEYD
+1756 
-1770 IDRAT
+1770 
-1775 AMRVQELFQQAKEIP
+1775 
-1790 TSYFEAKPQRVV
+1790 
-1802 SFDEAVALLA
+1802 
-1812 PESAP
+1812 
-1817 ASLMARAEDAGLRV
+1817 
-1831 IRYTD
+1831 
-1836 DADRIRV
+1836 
-1843 ANELPG
+1843 
-1849 VKFSVQ
+1849 
-1855 EEQDAGESQ
+1855 
-1864 KQDTQKDLG
+1864 
-1873 EMNRQVQGAEA
+1873 QVQGAEA
-1884 AMRSDALKAQ
+1884 ATRSDALKAQ
-1894 ADAELQEYLKKG
+1894 AEAELQEYLKKG
-1906 KSELAQSISKMS
+1906 KGELAQSISKMS
-1918 DAALKKQTERV
+1918 DAALKKQAERV
-1929 KQAMTAESEGLRI
+1929 KQGMTAESEGLRV

-1968 QMIKAE
+1968 QMIKSE

-1979 AEKREA
+1979 AAKREA

-1999 KLQRQI
+1999 KLQRKV

-2037 ERITGLRQEILD
+2037 ERITGLRQELLD

-2199 RSIQSWTAEL
+2199 RSIQRWTAEL

-2214 QMFDTTRSPQQ
+2214 QMFDTTRSLQQ

-2237 YGKQMTIGDMLRQ
+2237 YGKQMTIGDMIRQ

-2323 KSAKQLRRM
+2323 KSAKQLSRM
-2332 ANKSSAEQRAAIQK
+2332 ANKSSAEQRTAIQK

-2395 RLGKKRIAEMDD
+2395 RLDKKRIDNMDD

-2422 TQIRNQNQMLATV
+2422 TQIRNRNQMLATV

-2518 DNANKKWFESAT
+2518 DKANKKWVESAT

-2535 WITVDTPRGAS
+2535 WITVDTPRGAA

-2552 ASAISELTMT
+2552 ASAINELTMT

-2652 VMDGYEKAMVKNYFP
+2652 IMDGYERAMVKNYFP

-2727 ALPIRDLNAIMNS
+2727 ALPIRDLNAVMNS

-2755 KLLGRDR
+2755 RLLGRDR

-3007 KYQSAREAYLQNKT
+3007 KYQAARAAYLQNKT

-3065 WDEDGLNW
+3065 WDEDGPNW

-3127 SAISAAKILKN
+3127 SAISTAKILKN

-3203 DIKADIGVLLDNRTD
+3203 DIKADIGVLLDNRTE

-3239 LPAAVPNSVKY
+3239 LPAAVPNAIKY
-3250 NNDSGEE
+3250 TDDNGEE
-3257 VTVQLDYSQKQTYK
+3257 ATEQLDYSQKQTYK
-3271 KEWSKIVSGAIGA
+3271 KEWSKIVSGAVGA

-3314 AEKVVPEKAA
+3314 AEKVVPEKTA
-3324 DGWIDDARTISGE
+3324 DGWIDDARTLSGE

-3359 SGTGRTG
+3359 SGTSRTG
-3366 LKNARAMELANEKG
+3366 LKNARALELANEKG
-3380 WTWAVPSGA
+3380 WTWAVPSDA

-3431 SDEYQSGSEKERGAL
+3431 SDEYQSGTEKERGAL

-3465 KEPDTWILGGQ
+3465 KVPDTWILGGQ

-3534 INTVASESKAAEAE
+3534 INTVASESKEAEAE

-3567 GTGVAKKVAVTATN
+3567 GTGVVKKAAVTATN
-3581 ASEAA
+3581 ASEAT

-3663 KEGKKNPFSSYFGS
+3663 KEGKKNPFSSYFGA